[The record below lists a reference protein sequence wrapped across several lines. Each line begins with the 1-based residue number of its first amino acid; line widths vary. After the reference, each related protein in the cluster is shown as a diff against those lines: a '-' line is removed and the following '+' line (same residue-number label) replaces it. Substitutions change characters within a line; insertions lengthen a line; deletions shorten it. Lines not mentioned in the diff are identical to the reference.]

1 MCVCGFPALYTE
13 AVKARPR
20 KARGP
25 VAPGLPRR
33 GGLQAAGSEAQGPR
47 GSQEQSAVLP
57 WPACCLRLLAC
68 VCVGGVVRRPS
79 GPVLPPGGPQ
89 PLGHVCLLT
98 IRRSLSTDCPRCRVC
113 PVGACWVPP
122 VKLFLRDMLPPKSL
136 SATKPKKSWA
146 LNLYELDS
154 DLSEPDSVPGEGA
167 TDSEFFHQRF
177 RNFLYVDFIGPR
189 KTLLKLRNLCLDWL
203 QPETR
208 TKEEI
213 IEILVLEQYL
223 AILPERIKPWVCAQ
237 KPETCEKLVALLEQY
252 EEMYEPEDDN
262 SSDTH
267 SEGGM
272 SRRAAESP
280 PPRPALPC
288 CSDRDRDRDWDQDW
302 ERDRERGRARE
313 RERRRGRS
321 RDMESRDRWPSVRS
335 PRSRFHQRDL
345 ALPLA
350 ERAKE
355 REHRRRDSLLDL
367 DARSEEA
374 VLYQD
379 MVALTEDR
387 KPQNPIQDN
396 MENYRKLLSLGV
408 QLAEDDG
415 NSHMTQGHSA
425 RSKRSA
431 YPSTSRGLK
440 TAPETKKSAHRR
452 GICEAE
458 SSHGVIMEKFIK
470 DVARSSRSGRVR
482 EPSER
487 PHRLSRRAGGDWKE
501 ASFSRREAG
510 ASERGPEGGAFGGG
524 GFSCSSDPVS
534 KKRALERKRR
544 YHFDVEGQGPVH
556 DPRGGARKRPFESGG
571 EARRG
576 AKAAGA
582 SSLSAPPVA
591 LSQPLDVAAMPYVC
605 DECGR
610 SFAVI
615 SEFVEH
621 QIVHTRESLYE
632 YGESFIHGAA
642 VSEAQGRPAGARRPE
657 GAQAAGNS
665 AGPAEHRRGQAREH
679 VGGSGDEEQ
688 DEPFLPSPTFSELQK
703 MYGKDKFYEC
713 KVCKETFLH
722 SSALVEHQKVH
733 NHEDREK
740 ERSTGAVRRTPM
752 LGELQRAC
760 GKEKRYE
767 CKVCGEAFH
776 HSAALREHQK
786 IHGRGSSADGRAR
799 AFEEAF
805 APGPSLKRRQKTY
818 SREKLCDF
826 REGGDAFGRS
836 SDFMEHQR
844 IHSRKS
850 YFDSRGYEKP
860 LLHSMPMP
868 SSQKSHTITRPPEDE
883 DEEKAFT
890 ASSNPEDGQE
900 ARAYERSTY
909 ERAIFHSLAAFRP
922 PRSLREDGEPS
933 TYLSGLRDPPQ
944 KPPAW
949 ESPYAGGRHSFFRSS
964 VFYRASRPA
973 PLDHLAGEGPSGW
986 KRDGEASSPSSDG
999 HQHQKARAK
1008 KKNIERKNYDASM
1021 IPTLRFGEP
1030 QTFRPR
1036 ERFYEC
1042 PECGEFFVHSSEL
1055 AEHQKIHNRKKL
1067 SGSKSYLRSAL
1078 RSLSSTDPQT
1088 SYQGQS
1094 VQIGYAQEA
1103 AQTSYAELAAQTSYA
1118 ELAAQTSYAEEP
1130 AQTSYTEA
1138 PAEGSYTEEPAQ
1150 TSCIEEPAQTSC
1162 IEEPAQTSYTDPA
1175 AETSYSEEPAQTNY
1189 TEAPAETSY
1198 TEEPVQTSC
1207 IEEPAQTSN
1216 TDPAAETS
1224 YTEEPAQTNYTEG
1237 PAEAS
1242 CIEEPSQTNYTEG
1255 PAEASCIEEPSQ
1267 TNYTEGPAEA
1277 SCIQEPA
1284 QTSCIQEPA
1293 QTSCI
1298 QEPAQTSCTQ
1308 EPAQTSCIQEPAQ
1321 TNYTDPAADTS
1332 YTEEPAQTNY
1342 TEESAEASYTE
1353 EPAQTSCIE
1362 EAAQTSYSDPAAD
1375 TSYTEEPAQTNYTK
1389 EPAEASYTEAPA
1401 QTSCIEEPAQ
1411 TNYTEES
1418 AEASYTEEPAQT
1430 SCIEKPAQTSYTD
1443 PAAETNYTKE
1453 PAQTNYTEE
1462 SAEASD
1468 TEEPAQTSCIEEPA
1482 QTSYTDPAAETS
1494 YTEEPA
1500 ETSYT
1505 EEPAETSYTEEP
1517 AQASYTEEPAQASY
1531 TEEPAQASYTEEPAQ
1546 TSCSEEP
1553 AQTSC
1558 SEEPAQTSYAEEP
1571 AQTGCSEEPAQTS
1584 YSEEPAQT
1592 SYAEEPAEASYAKK
1606 PAQTRYD
1613 EEPSQTSYSEEPAQ
1627 TSYAEEPAQTS
1638 YAKEPAQTSYAEKPA
1653 QTRYDEEPS
1662 QTSYSEEPAQTSYAE
1677 EPAQT
1682 SYAEEPAQIRY
1693 LEEPAQTRYAEE
1705 PDQTSYAE
1713 EPDQTSY
1720 VEEPDQTSY
1729 VEEPDQTSYSEEP
1742 DQTSYTEEPDQTSY
1756 SEEPAQTTYA
1766 EEPAQT
1772 SYSEEPAQTSY
1783 SEEPAQTTYAEEPAQ
1798 TTYAEEPAQTRYAEE
1813 PAQTTYAEEPAQTR
1827 YAEEPAQTTYAEEP
1841 AQTRYAEEP
1850 PAETSYAEL
1859 VAQISYAELA
1869 APTSYAELAAETSY
1883 FEPPTQTSYTEP
1895 AETNYAEP
1903 AAQVS
1908 FDEPPAEASYAD
1920 LAAEISYAELA
1931 AETSYADLA
1940 AHISYDEPPA
1950 ETSYAEL
1957 AAQISYSEP
1966 AVQTSYA
1973 ELAAETS
1980 YSEPLA
1986 QTSYAELTSETSYC
2000 EQPVLNEC
2008 KECGECFATVE
2019 DLGSHQKIYAREKFH
2034 DGKLFGEPVMQDL
2047 GLDGSPEE
2055 ELEEQEEP
2063 EEPEDSIYGCKDCG
2077 LGFADRADLRDHQ
2090 KVHGRRCLVDC
2101 REYTHPA
2108 VHMPPVSEYQKG
2120 CRGEQLY
2127 ECPACGESFV
2137 HSSFLFEHQKVHEQ
2151 DQFYGHRRYE
2161 PFTQPLIASPRRPQA
2176 PPKSAPA
2183 GVGPQCQVCG
2193 QEFIHASGLSEH
2205 ARGHAGE
2212 GLPDQGQGG
2221 TGAAGPGP
2229 APTEPQQDPGEEP
2242 RYECETCGESF
2253 PSQADLQEH
2262 MRVHE
2267 KGEPY
2272 DYGAAFV
2279 HTSFLTEPP
2288 KRDWPFYECKDCG
2301 KSFIHSTILTKHQK
2315 LHLQEGGAAA
2325 AAQEAEARVLVP
2337 REVLRI
2343 RGSNVEAAEPEV
2355 EAAEPEVEAAEPEV
2369 EAAEPLGEA
2378 EGPEW
2383 EAAEPSG
2390 EAEQPHAEAEQ
2401 PDMDADEPDGAGIE
2415 DPEERAEEPEGDD
2428 DEPDGAGI
2436 EDPEEEGEEQE
2447 IQVEEPYYDC
2457 GECGETFPSGA
2468 AYAEHLTAH
2477 ASLVILEPAGL
2488 YGEGAGD
2495 PEGGQPDAELFKCDV
2510 CGQLFSDLLSLARHQ
2525 NSHTG

>member
-1 MCVCGFPALYTE
+1 
-13 AVKARPR
+13 
-20 KARGP
+20 
-25 VAPGLPRR
+25 
-33 GGLQAAGSEAQGPR
+33 
-47 GSQEQSAVLP
+47 
-57 WPACCLRLLAC
+57 
-68 VCVGGVVRRPS
+68 
-79 GPVLPPGGPQ
+79 
-89 PLGHVCLLT
+89 
-98 IRRSLSTDCPRCRVC
+98 
-113 PVGACWVPP
+113 
-122 VKLFLRDMLPPKSL
+122 MLPPKSL

-237 KPETCEKLVALLEQY
+237 KPETCEKLVTLLEQY

-335 PRSRFHQRDL
+335 PRSSMCPRNPPTRLPANRATFVHAASPFPGFHQRDL

-396 MENYRKLLSLGV
+396 MENYRKLLSLG
-408 QLAEDDG
+408 
-415 NSHMTQGHSA
+415 
-425 RSKRSA
+425 
-431 YPSTSRGLK
+431 LK
-440 TAPETKKSAHRR
+440 APETKKSAHRR

-657 GAQAAGNS
+657 GAQAAGNG
-665 AGPAEHRRGQAREH
+665 AGPAEHQRGQAREP

-722 SSALVEHQKVH
+722 SSALVEHQKIH

-767 CKVCGEAFH
+767 CKVCGETFH

-786 IHGRGSSADGRAR
+786 THGRGSPADSRAR

-818 SREKLCDF
+818 SREKLYDF

-836 SDFMEHQR
+836 SDFMEHQK

-933 TYLSGLRDPPQ
+933 TYFSGLRDPPQ

-1042 PECGEFFVHSSEL
+1042 PECGEFFVRSSEL

-1088 SYQGQS
+1088 SYQSQS

-1150 TSCIEEPAQTSC
+1150 TSYTEAPAEGSYTEEPAQTSC
-1162 IEEPAQTSYTDPA
+1162 IEEPAQTSCIEPAQTSYTDPA
-1175 AETSYSEEPAQTNY
+1175 AETSFSEEPAQTNY

-1207 IEEPAQTSN
+1207 IEEPAQTSY

-1224 YTEEPAQTNYTEG
+1224 YAEEPAQTNYTEG

-1277 SCIQEPA
+1277 SCIE
-1284 QTSCIQEPA
+1284 EPA

-1308 EPAQTSCIQEPAQ
+1308 EPAQTSCTQEPAQTSCTQEPAQTSCTQEPAQ

-1332 YTEEPAQTNY
+1332 HTEEPAQTNY

-1362 EAAQTSYSDPAAD
+1362 EAAQTRYSDPAAD

-1430 SCIEKPAQTSYTD
+1430 GCIEKPAQTSYTD
-1443 PAAETNYTKE
+1443 PAAETSYTKE
-1453 PAQTNYTEE
+1453 PAQTNYTED

-1468 TEEPAQTSCIEEPA
+1468 TEEPAQTSCLEEPA

-1505 EEPAETSYTEEP
+1505 EEPAETSNTEEPAETSNTEEPAEASYTEEP
-1517 AQASYTEEPAQASY
+1517 AEASYTEEPAQASY
-1531 TEEPAQASYTEEPAQ
+1531 SEEPAQASYTEEPAQ

-1553 AQTSC
+1553 AQTS
-1558 SEEPAQTSYAEEP
+1558 YAEEP
-1571 AQTGCSEEPAQTS
+1571 AQTSC
-1584 YSEEPAQT
+1584 SEEPAQT
-1592 SYAEEPAEASYAKK
+1592 SYAEEPAEASYAEK

-1613 EEPSQTSYSEEPAQ
+1613 EEPSQTSYS
-1627 TSYAEEPAQTS
+1627 EEPAQTS

-1682 SYAEEPAQIRY
+1682 SYAEEPAQ
-1693 LEEPAQTRYAEE
+1693 
-1705 PDQTSYAE
+1705 
-1713 EPDQTSY
+1713 
-1720 VEEPDQTSY
+1720 
-1729 VEEPDQTSYSEEP
+1729 
-1742 DQTSYTEEPDQTSY
+1742 
-1756 SEEPAQTTYA
+1756 
-1766 EEPAQT
+1766 
-1772 SYSEEPAQTSY
+1772 
-1783 SEEPAQTTYAEEPAQ
+1783 
-1798 TTYAEEPAQTRYAEE
+1798 TRYAEE
-1813 PAQTTYAEEPAQTR
+1813 PAQTR
-1827 YAEEPAQTTYAEEP
+1827 
-1841 AQTRYAEEP
+1841 
-1850 PAETSYAEL
+1850 
-1859 VAQISYAELA
+1859 
-1869 APTSYAELAAETSY
+1869 
-1883 FEPPTQTSYTEP
+1883 
-1895 AETNYAEP
+1895 
-1903 AAQVS
+1903 
-1908 FDEPPAEASYAD
+1908 
-1920 LAAEISYAELA
+1920 
-1931 AETSYADLA
+1931 
-1940 AHISYDEPPA
+1940 
-1950 ETSYAEL
+1950 
-1957 AAQISYSEP
+1957 
-1966 AVQTSYA
+1966 
-1973 ELAAETS
+1973 
-1980 YSEPLA
+1980 
-1986 QTSYAELTSETSYC
+1986 
-2000 EQPVLNEC
+2000 
-2008 KECGECFATVE
+2008 
-2019 DLGSHQKIYAREKFH
+2019 HQKIYAREKFH

-2090 KVHGRRCLVDC
+2090 KVHGRRCLVDS

-2120 CRGEQLY
+2120 CLGEQLY

-2183 GVGPQCQVCG
+2183 GMGPQCQVCG

-2279 HTSFLTEPP
+2279 HTSFLAEPP

-2325 AAQEAEARVLVP
+2325 AAQEAEAHVLVP
-2337 REVLRI
+2337 REVLRL

-2428 DEPDGAGI
+2428 DDDDPDGAGI

-2488 YGEGAGD
+2488 YGEGAGN

>member
-1 MCVCGFPALYTE
+1 
-13 AVKARPR
+13 
-20 KARGP
+20 
-25 VAPGLPRR
+25 
-33 GGLQAAGSEAQGPR
+33 
-47 GSQEQSAVLP
+47 
-57 WPACCLRLLAC
+57 
-68 VCVGGVVRRPS
+68 
-79 GPVLPPGGPQ
+79 
-89 PLGHVCLLT
+89 
-98 IRRSLSTDCPRCRVC
+98 
-113 PVGACWVPP
+113 
-122 VKLFLRDMLPPKSL
+122 MLPPKSL
-136 SATKPKKSWA
+136 SATKPKKWA
-146 LNLYELDS
+146 PNLYELDS
-154 DLSEPDSVPGEGA
+154 DLSEPDAVPGEGA

-177 RNFLYVDFIGPR
+177 RNFLYVEFIGPR

-203 QPETR
+203 QPEIR

-213 IEILVLEQYL
+213 IEVLVLEQYL
-223 AILPERIKPWVCAQ
+223 SILPERIKPWVYAR
-237 KPETCEKLVALLEQY
+237 KPETCEKLVALLEDY
-252 EEMYEPEDDN
+252 EAMYEPEDDN

-288 CSDRDRDRDWDQDW
+288 CS
-302 ERDRERGRARE
+302 E

-415 NSHMTQGHSA
+415 HSHMTQGHSA

-470 DVARSSRSGRVR
+470 DVARSSRSGRAR
-482 EPSER
+482 ESSER

-524 GFSCSSDPVS
+524 GFSCGSDLVS

-544 YHFDVEGQGPVH
+544 YHFDAEGQGPVH
-556 DPRGGARKRPFESGG
+556 DPRGGARKRPFECGG
-571 EARRG
+571 EARRA

-582 SSLSAPPVA
+582 SSLSAPPA
-591 LSQPLDVAAMPYVC
+591 APSQPLDFGAMPYVC

-632 YGESFIHGAA
+632 YGESFIHSAA
-642 VSEAQGRPAGARRPE
+642 VSEAQSRPEGARRSE
-657 GAQAAGNS
+657 GAQAAGL
-665 AGPAEHRRGQAREH
+665 AEHRGGQAQEH
-679 VGGSGDEEQ
+679 LRGSGDEEQ

-722 SSALVEHQKVH
+722 SSALIEHQKIH
-733 NHEDREK
+733 SHEDREK

-767 CKVCGEAFH
+767 CKVCGETFH

-786 IHGRGSSADGRAR
+786 THGRGSPSEGRAR
-799 AFEEAF
+799 AFEETF
-805 APGPSLKRRQKTY
+805 IPGQSLKRRQKTY
-818 SREKLCDF
+818 SKEKLYDF

-836 SDFMEHQR
+836 SDFMEHQK

-860 LLHSMPMP
+860 LLHSMSMP
-868 SSQKSHTITRPPEDE
+868 GSQKSHTITRPPEDE

-890 ASSNPEDGQE
+890 ASSSPEDGQE
-900 ARAYERSTY
+900 ARGYERSAY
-909 ERAIFHSLAAFRP
+909 ERAILHSLAAFRP
-922 PRSLREDGEPS
+922 PRGLREDGEPS

-944 KPPAW
+944 KTPAW

-986 KRDGEASSPSSDG
+986 QRDGEASGPSSDG
-999 HQHQKARAK
+999 RQHQKARAK

-1021 IPTLRFGEP
+1021 MHSLHFGES

-1042 PECGEFFVHSSEL
+1042 LECGEFFVRSSEL

-1067 SGSKSYLRSAL
+1067 SGSKNYLRSVL

-1094 VQIGYAQEA
+1094 VQMSYPQE
-1103 AQTSYAELAAQTSYA
+1103 AAQTSYA

-1130 AQTSYTEA
+1130 AQTSYAVEPAQTSYAEEPAQTSYTEA
-1138 PAEGSYTEEPAQ
+1138 PAEASYTEEPAQ
-1150 TSCIEEPAQTSC
+1150 TSCIEEPAQTSYTNPAAETSYA
-1162 IEEPAQTSYTDPA
+1162 EEPAQTSYT
-1175 AETSYSEEPAQTNY
+1175 
-1189 TEAPAETSY
+1189 EAP
-1198 TEEPVQTSC
+1198 
-1207 IEEPAQTSN
+1207 
-1216 TDPAAETS
+1216 
-1224 YTEEPAQTNYTEG
+1224 
-1237 PAEAS
+1237 
-1242 CIEEPSQTNYTEG
+1242 
-1255 PAEASCIEEPSQ
+1255 
-1267 TNYTEGPAEA
+1267 
-1277 SCIQEPA
+1277 
-1284 QTSCIQEPA
+1284 
-1293 QTSCI
+1293 
-1298 QEPAQTSCTQ
+1298 
-1308 EPAQTSCIQEPAQ
+1308 
-1321 TNYTDPAADTS
+1321 
-1332 YTEEPAQTNY
+1332 
-1342 TEESAEASYTE
+1342 AEASYTE

-1362 EAAQTSYSDPAAD
+1362 EPAQTSYTNPAAE
-1375 TSYTEEPAQTNYTK
+1375 TSYTEEPAQT
-1389 EPAEASYTEAPA
+1389 SYTEAPA
-1401 QTSCIEEPAQ
+1401 EASGIEEPAQ

-1418 AEASYTEEPAQT
+1418 AEVSYTEEP
-1430 SCIEKPAQTSYTD
+1430 S
-1443 PAAETNYTKE
+1443 
-1453 PAQTNYTEE
+1453 
-1462 SAEASD
+1462 
-1468 TEEPAQTSCIEEPA
+1468 QTSCIEEPA

-1500 ETSYT
+1500 QTSYT
-1505 EEPAETSYTEEP
+1505 QEPAQTSCTEEP
-1517 AQASYTEEPAQASY
+1517 AQTSCTEEPAQTSY
-1531 TEEPAQASYTEEPAQ
+1531 TQEPAQTSYTKEPAEASYTEEPAQ
-1546 TSCSEEP
+1546 TSCIEEPAQTNYTKESAKASYTEEPAQTSYTDPAAETSYTEEPAQTNYTVESAEASYTEEPSQTSCIEEPAQTSYTDSAADTSCTEEP

-1558 SEEPAQTSYAEEP
+1558 TEEPAQTSYTQEPAQTSCTEEPAQTSCTEEPAQTSYTQEPAQTSCTEEPAQTSYTQEPAQTSCTEEPAQTSYTEEPAQTSYTEEPAQTSYTQEPAQTSCTEEPAQTSYTEEPAQTSYTEEPAQTSYTQEPAQTSYTEEPAQTSYTEEPAQTSYA
-1571 AQTGCSEEPAQTS
+1571 Q
-1584 YSEEPAQT
+1584 EPAQT
-1592 SYAEEPAEASYAKK
+1592 SYA
-1606 PAQTRYD
+1606 
-1613 EEPSQTSYSEEPAQ
+1613 
-1627 TSYAEEPAQTS
+1627 
-1638 YAKEPAQTSYAEKPA
+1638 
-1653 QTRYDEEPS
+1653 
-1662 QTSYSEEPAQTSYAE
+1662 EEPAQTSYAE

-1682 SYAEEPAQIRY
+1682 SYAEEPAQTSY
-1693 LEEPAQTRYAEE
+1693 TQEPAQTNYTEE
-1705 PDQTSYAE
+1705 PAEASYTEEPAQTSYAE
-1713 EPDQTSY
+1713 EPAQTSY
-1720 VEEPDQTSY
+1720 PEEPAQTSY
-1729 VEEPDQTSYSEEP
+1729 AEEPAQTSYAEEP
-1742 DQTSYTEEPDQTSY
+1742 AQTSYPEEPAQTSYTEEPAQTSY
-1756 SEEPAQTTYA
+1756 AKEPAQTSYPEEPAQTSYAEEPAQTSYAEEPAQTSYA

-1772 SYSEEPAQTSY
+1772 SYSEEPAQT
-1783 SEEPAQTTYAEEPAQ
+1783 
-1798 TTYAEEPAQTRYAEE
+1798 RYTGNELRSDMRKNQLR
-1813 PAQTTYAEEPAQTR
+1813 PDMPRNQLRPVMPRNQLR
-1827 YAEEPAQTTYAEEP
+1827 PDMPRNQP
-1841 AQTRYAEEP
+1841 RPVILRNQLRPDMPRNQPRPVILRNQLRPDMLGNQLRPDMPGNQLRPDMLREP

-1859 VAQISYAELA
+1859 VAQISYAELVT
-1869 APTSYAELAAETSY
+1869 PTSYAELAAETGY
-1883 FEPPTQTSYTEP
+1883 FEPPAQTSYTEP
-1895 AETNYAEP
+1895 AETNYADP

-1940 AHISYDEPPA
+1940 AQISYDEPPA

-1966 AVQTSYA
+1966 ADQTSYA
-1973 ELAAETS
+1973 ELAAQTS

-2019 DLGSHQKIYAREKFH
+2019 DLGRHQKIYAREKFH

-2090 KVHGRRCLVDC
+2090 KVHGREYLVDS

-2108 VHMPPVSEYQKG
+2108 VHMPPVSEYQKD
-2120 CRGEQLY
+2120 CLGEQLY

-2161 PFTQPLIASPRRPQA
+2161 PFMQPLIVSPRRPQA
-2176 PPKSAPA
+2176 PQKSAPA

-2193 QEFIHASGLSEH
+2193 QDFIHASVLSEH

-2221 TGAAGPGP
+2221 AGAAGPGP
-2229 APTEPQQDPGEEP
+2229 APTEPQQDPGEEQ

-2315 LHLQEGGAAA
+2315 LHLQEEGAAA
-2325 AAQEAEARVLVP
+2325 AAAATAQEAEANVLVP

-2343 RGSNVEAAEPEV
+2343 QGSNVEAAEPEV

-2488 YGEGAGD
+2488 YGEGAGG
-2495 PEGGQPDAELFKCDV
+2495 PEGGRPDDELFKCDV
-2510 CGQLFSDLLSLARHQ
+2510 CGQLFSDRLSLARHQ
-2525 NSHTG
+2525 NTHTG

>member
-1 MCVCGFPALYTE
+1 MWFCPSLE
-13 AVKARPR
+13 VK
-20 KARGP
+20 
-25 VAPGLPRR
+25 
-33 GGLQAAGSEAQGPR
+33 SEVQN
-47 GSQEQSAVLP
+47 
-57 WPACCLRLLAC
+57 C
-68 VCVGGVVRRPS
+68 
-79 GPVLPPGGPQ
+79 
-89 PLGHVCLLT
+89 
-98 IRRSLSTDCPRCRVC
+98 
-113 PVGACWVPP
+113 
-122 VKLFLRDMLPPKSL
+122 
-136 SATKPKKSWA
+136 
-146 LNLYELDS
+146 
-154 DLSEPDSVPGEGA
+154 
-167 TDSEFFHQRF
+167 QRF

-203 QPETR
+203 QPEIR

-213 IEILVLEQYL
+213 IEVLVLEQYL
-223 AILPERIKPWVCAQ
+223 TILPEKIKPWVYAR
-237 KPETCEKLVALLEQY
+237 KPETCEKLVALLEDY

-302 ERDRERGRARE
+302 ERERERGRARE

-321 RDMESRDRWPSVRS
+321 RDVESRDRWPSVRS

-355 REHRRRDSLLDL
+355 RDHRRRDSLLDL

-415 NSHMTQGHSA
+415 HSHMTQGHSA

-440 TAPETKKSAHRR
+440 AAPETKKSAHRR

-470 DVARSSRSGRVR
+470 DVARSSRSGRAR
-482 EPSER
+482 ESSER

-524 GFSCSSDPVS
+524 GFSCGSDLVS

-544 YHFDVEGQGPVH
+544 YHFDAEGQGPVH
-556 DPRGGARKRPFESGG
+556 DPRGGARKRPFECGG
-571 EARRG
+571 EARRA

-582 SSLSAPPVA
+582 SSLSTPPVA
-591 LSQPLDVAAMPYVC
+591 LSQPLDFGAMPYVC

-632 YGESFIHGAA
+632 YGESFIHSAA
-642 VSEAQGRPAGARRPE
+642 VSEAQSRPEGARRSE
-657 GAQAAGNS
+657 GAQAAGL
-665 AGPAEHRRGQAREH
+665 AEHRGAQAQEH
-679 VGGSGDEEQ
+679 LGGSGDEEQ

-722 SSALVEHQKVH
+722 SSALIEHQKIH
-733 NHEDREK
+733 SREDREK

-767 CKVCGEAFH
+767 CKVCGETFH

-786 IHGRGSSADGRAR
+786 THGRGSPSDGRAR
-799 AFEEAF
+799 AFEETF
-805 APGPSLKRRQKTY
+805 IPGQSLKRRQKTY
-818 SREKLCDF
+818 SKEKLYDF

-836 SDFMEHQR
+836 SDFMEHQK

-860 LLHSMPMP
+860 LLHSMSMP
-868 SSQKSHTITRPPEDE
+868 SSQKSHTITRPPEEE

-890 ASSNPEDGQE
+890 ASSSPEDGQE
-900 ARAYERSTY
+900 ARAYERSAY
-909 ERAIFHSLAAFRP
+909 ERAILHSLAAFRP

-944 KPPAW
+944 KTPAW

-986 KRDGEASSPSSDG
+986 QRDGEASGPSSDG
-999 HQHQKARAK
+999 RQHQKARAK

-1021 IPTLRFGEP
+1021 MHSLHFGEP

-1042 PECGEFFVHSSEL
+1042 LECGEFFVRSSEL

-1067 SGSKSYLRSAL
+1067 SGSKNYLRSVL

-1094 VQIGYAQEA
+1094 VQMSYPQEA

-1118 ELAAQTSYAEEP
+1118 ELAAQTSYVEEPAQTSYTEEPAQTSYAEEP

-1138 PAEGSYTEEPAQ
+1138 PAEASCTEEPAQTSCIEEPAQTSYTNPAAETSYTEEPAQ
-1150 TSCIEEPAQTSC
+1150 TSYTEAPAEASYTEEPVQTSCIEEPAQTSYTDPAAETSYTEEPDQTNYTEEPAEASCIEEPAQTSC

-1175 AETSYSEEPAQTNY
+1175 AET
-1189 TEAPAETSY
+1189 
-1198 TEEPVQTSC
+1198 
-1207 IEEPAQTSN
+1207 I
-1216 TDPAAETS
+1216 
-1224 YTEEPAQTNYTEG
+1224 
-1237 PAEAS
+1237 
-1242 CIEEPSQTNYTEG
+1242 
-1255 PAEASCIEEPSQ
+1255 
-1267 TNYTEGPAEA
+1267 
-1277 SCIQEPA
+1277 
-1284 QTSCIQEPA
+1284 
-1293 QTSCI
+1293 
-1298 QEPAQTSCTQ
+1298 
-1308 EPAQTSCIQEPAQ
+1308 
-1321 TNYTDPAADTS
+1321 

-1353 EPAQTSCIE
+1353 APSQTSCIE
-1362 EAAQTSYSDPAAD
+1362 EPAQTSYTEPAAETIYTEEPAQTNYTEESAEATYTEAPSQTSCIEEPAQTSYTEPAAE

-1389 EPAEASYTEAPA
+1389 EPAEASYTEEPA

-1411 TNYTEES
+1411 TNYTKES
-1418 AEASYTEEPAQT
+1418 AKASF
-1430 SCIEKPAQTSYTD
+1430 
-1443 PAAETNYTKE
+1443 
-1453 PAQTNYTEE
+1453 
-1462 SAEASD
+1462 

-1494 YTEEPA
+1494 YTA
-1500 ETSYT
+1500 ES
-1505 EEPAETSYTEEP
+1505 AE
-1517 AQASYTEEPAQASY
+1517 
-1531 TEEPAQASYTEEPAQ
+1531 ASYTEEPAQ
-1546 TSCSEEP
+1546 TSYTDSAADTSYTEEP

-1558 SEEPAQTSYAEEP
+1558 TEEPAQTSYTEEP
-1571 AQTGCSEEPAQTS
+1571 AQTSYTEEPAQTSYTDSAADTSYTEEPAQTSHTEEPAQTSRTEEPAQTSCTEEPAQTSCTEEPAQTSYTQEPAQTIYTQEPAQTNYTEEPAEASYTEEPTQTSYAEEPAQTS

-1592 SYAEEPAEASYAKK
+1592 SYAEEPA
-1606 PAQTRYD
+1606 
-1613 EEPSQTSYSEEPAQ
+1613 QTSY
-1627 TSYAEEPAQTS
+1627 T
-1638 YAKEPAQTSYAEKPA
+1638 
-1653 QTRYDEEPS
+1653 
-1662 QTSYSEEPAQTSYAE
+1662 EEPAQTSYAE

-1682 SYAEEPAQIRY
+1682 SYAEEPAQTSY
-1693 LEEPAQTRYAEE
+1693 PEEPAQT
-1705 PDQTSYAE
+1705 S
-1713 EPDQTSY
+1713 
-1720 VEEPDQTSY
+1720 
-1729 VEEPDQTSYSEEP
+1729 
-1742 DQTSYTEEPDQTSY
+1742 
-1756 SEEPAQTTYA
+1756 YA

-1783 SEEPAQTTYAEEPAQ
+1783 AEESAQTRYTGEPAQIRYVEEPAQTS
-1798 TTYAEEPAQTRYAEE
+1798 YAEEPAQTRYAEE
-1813 PAQTTYAEEPAQTR
+1813 PAQTSYSEEPAQTG
-1827 YAEEPAQTTYAEEP
+1827 YAGEP

-1859 VAQISYAELA
+1859 VAQISYAELV

-1883 FEPPTQTSYTEP
+1883 FEPPAQTSYTEP
-1895 AETNYAEP
+1895 AETNYADP

-1940 AHISYDEPPA
+1940 AQISYDEPPA

-1966 AVQTSYA
+1966 ADQTSYA
-1973 ELAAETS
+1973 ELAAQTS

-2019 DLGSHQKIYAREKFH
+2019 DLGRHQKIYAREKFH

-2055 ELEEQEEP
+2055 EPEEQEEP

-2090 KVHGRRCLVDC
+2090 KVHGREYLVDS

-2108 VHMPPVSEYQKG
+2108 VHMPPVSEYQKD
-2120 CRGEQLY
+2120 CLGEQLY

-2161 PFTQPLIASPRRPQA
+2161 PFMQPLIVSPRRPQA
-2176 PPKSAPA
+2176 PQKSAPA

-2193 QEFIHASGLSEH
+2193 QDFIHASVLSEH

-2212 GLPDQGQGG
+2212 GLPDQGQAGA
-2221 TGAAGPGP
+2221 GAAGPGP
-2229 APTEPQQDPGEEP
+2229 APTEPQQDPGEEQ

-2315 LHLQEGGAAA
+2315 LHLQEEGAAA
-2325 AAQEAEARVLVP
+2325 AAAATAQEAEANVLVP

-2343 RGSNVEAAEPEV
+2343 QGSNVEAAEPEV

-2488 YGEGAGD
+2488 YGEGAGG
-2495 PEGGQPDAELFKCDV
+2495 PEGGRPDDELFKCDV
-2510 CGQLFSDLLSLARHQ
+2510 CGQLFSDRLSLARHQ
-2525 NSHTG
+2525 NTHTG

>member
-1 MCVCGFPALYTE
+1 
-13 AVKARPR
+13 
-20 KARGP
+20 
-25 VAPGLPRR
+25 
-33 GGLQAAGSEAQGPR
+33 
-47 GSQEQSAVLP
+47 
-57 WPACCLRLLAC
+57 
-68 VCVGGVVRRPS
+68 
-79 GPVLPPGGPQ
+79 
-89 PLGHVCLLT
+89 
-98 IRRSLSTDCPRCRVC
+98 
-113 PVGACWVPP
+113 
-122 VKLFLRDMLPPKSL
+122 MLPPKSL
-136 SATKPKKSWA
+136 SATKPKKWA
-146 LNLYELDS
+146 PNLYELDS
-154 DLSEPDSVPGEGA
+154 DLSEPDAVPGEGA

-177 RNFLYVDFIGPR
+177 RNFLYVEFIGPR

-203 QPETR
+203 QPEIR

-213 IEILVLEQYL
+213 IEVLVLEQYL
-223 AILPERIKPWVCAQ
+223 SILPERIKRWVYAR
-237 KPETCEKLVALLEQY
+237 KPETCEKLVALLEDY
-252 EEMYEPEDDN
+252 EAMYEPEDDN

-288 CSDRDRDRDWDQDW
+288 CSDRERDRDWDQDW

-345 ALPLA
+345 TLPLA

-379 MVALTEDR
+379 MVALTEDH

-415 NSHMTQGHSA
+415 HSHMTQGHSA

-470 DVARSSRSGRVR
+470 DVARSSRSGRAR
-482 EPSER
+482 ESSER
-487 PHRLSRRAGGDWKE
+487 PHRLSRRASGDWKE

-524 GFSCSSDPVS
+524 GFSCGSDLVS

-544 YHFDVEGQGPVH
+544 YHFDAEGQGPVH
-556 DPRGGARKRPFESGG
+556 DPRGGARKRPFECGG
-571 EARRG
+571 EARRA

-591 LSQPLDVAAMPYVC
+591 PSQPLDFGAMPYVC

-632 YGESFIHGAA
+632 YGESFIHSAA
-642 VSEAQGRPAGARRPE
+642 VSEAQSRPEGARRSE
-657 GAQAAGNS
+657 GAQAAGL
-665 AGPAEHRRGQAREH
+665 AEHRGGQAQEH
-679 VGGSGDEEQ
+679 LRGSGDEEQ

-722 SSALVEHQKVH
+722 SSALIEHQKIH
-733 NHEDREK
+733 SHEDREK

-767 CKVCGEAFH
+767 CKVCGETFH

-786 IHGRGSSADGRAR
+786 THGRGSPSEGRAR
-799 AFEEAF
+799 AFEETF
-805 APGPSLKRRQKTY
+805 IPGQSLKRRQKTY
-818 SREKLCDF
+818 SKEKLYDF

-836 SDFMEHQR
+836 SDFMEHQK

-860 LLHSMPMP
+860 LLHSMSMP
-868 SSQKSHTITRPPEDE
+868 GSQKSHTITRPPEDE

-890 ASSNPEDGQE
+890 ASSSPEDGQE
-900 ARAYERSTY
+900 ARGYERSAY
-909 ERAIFHSLAAFRP
+909 ERAILHSLAAFRP
-922 PRSLREDGEPS
+922 PRGLREDGEPS
-933 TYLSGLRDPPQ
+933 TYLSGPRDPPQ
-944 KPPAW
+944 KTPAW

-986 KRDGEASSPSSDG
+986 QRDGEASGPSSDG
-999 HQHQKARAK
+999 RQHQKARAK

-1021 IPTLRFGEP
+1021 MHSLHFGES

-1042 PECGEFFVHSSEL
+1042 LECGEFFVRSSEL

-1067 SGSKSYLRSAL
+1067 SGSKNYLRSVL

-1094 VQIGYAQEA
+1094 VQMSYPQEA

-1130 AQTSYTEA
+1130 AQTSYAVEPAQTSYAEEPAQTSYTEA
-1138 PAEGSYTEEPAQ
+1138 PAEASYTEEPAQTSCIEEPAQTSYTNPAAETSYTEEPAQTSYTEAPAEASYTEEPVQTSCIEEPAQTSYTDPAAETSYTEEPAQTNYTEEPAEASGIEEPAQTSCIEEPAQ

-1175 AETSYSEEPAQTNY
+1175 AETSY
-1189 TEAPAETSY
+1189 
-1198 TEEPVQTSC
+1198 
-1207 IEEPAQTSN
+1207 
-1216 TDPAAETS
+1216 
-1224 YTEEPAQTNYTEG
+1224 
-1237 PAEAS
+1237 
-1242 CIEEPSQTNYTEG
+1242 
-1255 PAEASCIEEPSQ
+1255 
-1267 TNYTEGPAEA
+1267 
-1277 SCIQEPA
+1277 
-1284 QTSCIQEPA
+1284 
-1293 QTSCI
+1293 
-1298 QEPAQTSCTQ
+1298 
-1308 EPAQTSCIQEPAQ
+1308 
-1321 TNYTDPAADTS
+1321 
-1332 YTEEPAQTNY
+1332 TEEPAQTNY

-1353 EPAQTSCIE
+1353 EPSQTSCIE
-1362 EAAQTSYSDPAAD
+1362 EPAQTSYTDPAAE
-1375 TSYTEEPAQTNYTK
+1375 TSYTEEPAQTSYTK
-1389 EPAEASYTEAPA
+1389 EPAEASYTEEPA

-1411 TNYTEES
+1411 TNYTKES
-1418 AEASYTEEPAQT
+1418 AKASY
-1430 SCIEKPAQTSYTD
+1430 
-1443 PAAETNYTKE
+1443 
-1453 PAQTNYTEE
+1453 
-1462 SAEASD
+1462 

-1500 ETSYT
+1500 QTNYT
-1505 EEPAETSYTEEP
+1505 VESAE
-1517 AQASYTEEPAQASY
+1517 ASYTEEPSQTSCI
-1531 TEEPAQASYTEEPAQ
+1531 EEPAQTSYTDSAADTSYTEEPAQ
-1546 TSCSEEP
+1546 TSCTEEP
-1553 AQTSC
+1553 AQTSYTEEPAQT
-1558 SEEPAQTSYAEEP
+1558 SYTEEPAQTSYTEEPAQTSYTEEPAQTSYA
-1571 AQTGCSEEPAQTS
+1571 Q
-1584 YSEEPAQT
+1584 EPAQT
-1592 SYAEEPAEASYAKK
+1592 SYAQE
-1606 PAQTRYD
+1606 PAQT
-1613 EEPSQTSYSEEPAQ
+1613 SYTEEPAQ

-1638 YAKEPAQTSYAEKPA
+1638 YP
-1653 QTRYDEEPS
+1653 
-1662 QTSYSEEPAQTSYAE
+1662 EEPAQTSYAE

-1682 SYAEEPAQIRY
+1682 SYAEEPAQ
-1693 LEEPAQTRYAEE
+1693 
-1705 PDQTSYAE
+1705 TS
-1713 EPDQTSY
+1713 
-1720 VEEPDQTSY
+1720 
-1729 VEEPDQTSYSEEP
+1729 
-1742 DQTSYTEEPDQTSY
+1742 
-1756 SEEPAQTTYA
+1756 YA

-1772 SYSEEPAQTSY
+1772 SYSEEPAQTRY
-1783 SEEPAQTTYAEEPAQ
+1783 TGEPAQTS
-1798 TTYAEEPAQTRYAEE
+1798 YAEEPAQTRYAEE
-1813 PAQTTYAEEPAQTR
+1813 PAQTSYSEEPAQTR
-1827 YAEEPAQTTYAEEP
+1827 YAEEPAQTSYSEEP
-1841 AQTRYAEEP
+1841 AQTRYAGEPAQTRYAREPGQTRYAEEP

-1859 VAQISYAELA
+1859 VAQISYAELVT
-1869 APTSYAELAAETSY
+1869 PTSYAELAAETGY
-1883 FEPPTQTSYTEP
+1883 FEPPAQTSYTEP
-1895 AETNYAEP
+1895 AETNYADP

-1940 AHISYDEPPA
+1940 AQISYDEPPA

-1966 AVQTSYA
+1966 ADQTSYA
-1973 ELAAETS
+1973 ELAAQTS

-2019 DLGSHQKIYAREKFH
+2019 DLGRHQKIYAREKFH

-2090 KVHGRRCLVDC
+2090 KVHGREYLVDS

-2108 VHMPPVSEYQKG
+2108 VHMPPVSEYQKD
-2120 CRGEQLY
+2120 CLGEQLY

-2161 PFTQPLIASPRRPQA
+2161 PFMQPLIVSPRRPQA
-2176 PPKSAPA
+2176 PQKSAPA

-2193 QEFIHASGLSEH
+2193 QDFIHASVLSEH

-2221 TGAAGPGP
+2221 AGAAGPGP
-2229 APTEPQQDPGEEP
+2229 APTEPQQDPGEEQ

-2315 LHLQEGGAAA
+2315 LHLQEEGAAA
-2325 AAQEAEARVLVP
+2325 AAAATAQEAEANVLVP

-2343 RGSNVEAAEPEV
+2343 QGSNVEAAEPEV
-2355 EAAEPEVEAAEPEV
+2355 EAAEPE
-2369 EAAEPLGEA
+2369 
-2378 EGPEW
+2378 
-2383 EAAEPSG
+2383 
-2390 EAEQPHAEAEQ
+2390 
-2401 PDMDADEPDGAGIE
+2401 
-2415 DPEERAEEPEGDD
+2415 
-2428 DEPDGAGI
+2428 
-2436 EDPEEEGEEQE
+2436 
-2447 IQVEEPYYDC
+2447 
-2457 GECGETFPSGA
+2457 
-2468 AYAEHLTAH
+2468 LTAH

-2488 YGEGAGD
+2488 YGEGAGG
-2495 PEGGQPDAELFKCDV
+2495 PEGGRPDDELFKCDV
-2510 CGQLFSDLLSLARHQ
+2510 CGQLFSDRLSLARHQ
-2525 NSHTG
+2525 NTHTG

>member
-1 MCVCGFPALYTE
+1 MWFCPSLE
-13 AVKARPR
+13 VK
-20 KARGP
+20 
-25 VAPGLPRR
+25 
-33 GGLQAAGSEAQGPR
+33 SEVQN
-47 GSQEQSAVLP
+47 
-57 WPACCLRLLAC
+57 C
-68 VCVGGVVRRPS
+68 
-79 GPVLPPGGPQ
+79 
-89 PLGHVCLLT
+89 
-98 IRRSLSTDCPRCRVC
+98 
-113 PVGACWVPP
+113 
-122 VKLFLRDMLPPKSL
+122 
-136 SATKPKKSWA
+136 
-146 LNLYELDS
+146 
-154 DLSEPDSVPGEGA
+154 
-167 TDSEFFHQRF
+167 QRF
-177 RNFLYVDFIGPR
+177 RNFLYVEFIGPR

-203 QPETR
+203 QPEIR

-213 IEILVLEQYL
+213 IEVLVLEQYL
-223 AILPERIKPWVCAQ
+223 SILPERIKPWVYAR
-237 KPETCEKLVALLEQY
+237 KPETCEKLVALLEDY
-252 EEMYEPEDDN
+252 EAMYEPEDDN

-288 CSDRDRDRDWDQDW
+288 CSDRERDRDWDQDW

-345 ALPLA
+345 TLPLA

-415 NSHMTQGHSA
+415 HSHMTQGHSA

-470 DVARSSRSGRVR
+470 DVARSSRSGRAR
-482 EPSER
+482 ESSER

-524 GFSCSSDPVS
+524 GFSCGSDLVS

-544 YHFDVEGQGPVH
+544 YHFDAEGQGPVH
-556 DPRGGARKRPFESGG
+556 DPRGGARKRPFECGG
-571 EARRG
+571 EARRA

-591 LSQPLDVAAMPYVC
+591 PSQPLDFGAMPYVC

-632 YGESFIHGAA
+632 YGESFIHSAA
-642 VSEAQGRPAGARRPE
+642 VSEAQSRPEGARRSE
-657 GAQAAGNS
+657 GAQAAGL
-665 AGPAEHRRGQAREH
+665 AEHRGGQAQEH
-679 VGGSGDEEQ
+679 LRGSGDEEQ

-722 SSALVEHQKVH
+722 SSALIEHQKIH
-733 NHEDREK
+733 SHEDREK

-767 CKVCGEAFH
+767 CKVCGETFH

-786 IHGRGSSADGRAR
+786 THGRGSPSEGRAR
-799 AFEEAF
+799 AFEETF
-805 APGPSLKRRQKTY
+805 IPGQSLKRRQKTY
-818 SREKLCDF
+818 SKEKLYDF

-836 SDFMEHQR
+836 SDFMEHQK

-860 LLHSMPMP
+860 LLHSMSMP
-868 SSQKSHTITRPPEDE
+868 GSQKSHTITRPPEDE

-890 ASSNPEDGQE
+890 AGSSPEDGQE
-900 ARAYERSTY
+900 ARGYERSAY
-909 ERAIFHSLAAFRP
+909 ERAILHSLAAFRP
-922 PRSLREDGEPS
+922 PRGLREDGEPS

-944 KPPAW
+944 KTPAW

-986 KRDGEASSPSSDG
+986 QRDGEASGPSSDG
-999 HQHQKARAK
+999 RQHQKARAK

-1021 IPTLRFGEP
+1021 MHSLHFGES

-1042 PECGEFFVHSSEL
+1042 LECGEFFVRSSEL
-1055 AEHQKIHNRKKL
+1055 AEHQKIHSRKKL
-1067 SGSKSYLRSAL
+1067 SGSKNYLRSVL

-1094 VQIGYAQEA
+1094 VQMSYPQEA

-1130 AQTSYTEA
+1130 AQTSYAVEPAQTSYAEEPAQTSYTEA
-1138 PAEGSYTEEPAQ
+1138 PAEASYTEEPAQTSCIEEPAQTSYTNPAAETSYTEEPAQTSYTEAPAEASYTEEPVQTSCIEEPAQTSYTDPAAETSYTEEPAQTNYTEEPAEASGIEEPAQTSCIEEPAQ

-1175 AETSYSEEPAQTNY
+1175 AETSY
-1189 TEAPAETSY
+1189 
-1198 TEEPVQTSC
+1198 
-1207 IEEPAQTSN
+1207 
-1216 TDPAAETS
+1216 
-1224 YTEEPAQTNYTEG
+1224 
-1237 PAEAS
+1237 
-1242 CIEEPSQTNYTEG
+1242 
-1255 PAEASCIEEPSQ
+1255 
-1267 TNYTEGPAEA
+1267 
-1277 SCIQEPA
+1277 
-1284 QTSCIQEPA
+1284 
-1293 QTSCI
+1293 
-1298 QEPAQTSCTQ
+1298 
-1308 EPAQTSCIQEPAQ
+1308 
-1321 TNYTDPAADTS
+1321 
-1332 YTEEPAQTNY
+1332 TEEPAQTNY

-1353 EPAQTSCIE
+1353 EPSQTSCIE
-1362 EAAQTSYSDPAAD
+1362 EPAQTSYTDPAAE
-1375 TSYTEEPAQTNYTK
+1375 TSYTEEPAQTSYTK
-1389 EPAEASYTEAPA
+1389 EPAEASYTEEPA

-1411 TNYTEES
+1411 TNYTKES
-1418 AEASYTEEPAQT
+1418 AKASY
-1430 SCIEKPAQTSYTD
+1430 
-1443 PAAETNYTKE
+1443 
-1453 PAQTNYTEE
+1453 
-1462 SAEASD
+1462 

-1500 ETSYT
+1500 QTNYT
-1505 EEPAETSYTEEP
+1505 VESAE
-1517 AQASYTEEPAQASY
+1517 ASYTEEPSQTSCI
-1531 TEEPAQASYTEEPAQ
+1531 EEPAQTSYTDSAADTSYTEEPAQ
-1546 TSCSEEP
+1546 TSCTEEP
-1553 AQTSC
+1553 AQTSYTQEPAQT
-1558 SEEPAQTSYAEEP
+1558 SYTEEPAQTSYTQEPAQTSYTEEPAQTSYTEEPAQTSYTEEPAQTSYTQEPAQTSYTEEPAQTSYTEEPAQTSYA
-1571 AQTGCSEEPAQTS
+1571 Q
-1584 YSEEPAQT
+1584 EPAQT
-1592 SYAEEPAEASYAKK
+1592 SYA
-1606 PAQTRYD
+1606 
-1613 EEPSQTSYSEEPAQ
+1613 
-1627 TSYAEEPAQTS
+1627 
-1638 YAKEPAQTSYAEKPA
+1638 
-1653 QTRYDEEPS
+1653 
-1662 QTSYSEEPAQTSYAE
+1662 EEPAQTSYAE

-1682 SYAEEPAQIRY
+1682 SYAEEPAQTSY
-1693 LEEPAQTRYAEE
+1693 TEEPAQTSYTQEPAQTNYTEEPAEASYAEE
-1705 PDQTSYAE
+1705 PAEASYAEEPAQTSYPEEPAQTSYAE
-1713 EPDQTSY
+1713 EPAQTSY
-1720 VEEPDQTSY
+1720 P
-1729 VEEPDQTSYSEEP
+1729 
-1742 DQTSYTEEPDQTSY
+1742 
-1756 SEEPAQTTYA
+1756 EEPAQTSYAEEPAQTSYPEEPAQTSYPEEPAQTSYAEELAQTSYAKEPAQTSYPEEPAQTSYAEEPAQTSYAEEPAQTSYA

-1772 SYSEEPAQTSY
+1772 SYSEEPAQTRY
-1783 SEEPAQTTYAEEPAQ
+1783 TGEPAQTR
-1798 TTYAEEPAQTRYAEE
+1798 YAEEPAQTRYAEE
-1813 PAQTTYAEEPAQTR
+1813 PAQTSYAEEPAQTR
-1827 YAEEPAQTTYAEEP
+1827 YAEEPAQTRYAEEP
-1841 AQTRYAEEP
+1841 AQTRYAEEPAQTRYTGEPAQTRYAEEPAQTRYAEEPAQTRYAEEPAQTSYAEEPAQTRYAEEPAQTSYSEEPAQTRYAGEPAQTRYAREPGQTRYAEEP

-1859 VAQISYAELA
+1859 VAQISYAELVT
-1869 APTSYAELAAETSY
+1869 PTSYAELAAETGY
-1883 FEPPTQTSYTEP
+1883 FEPPAQTSYTEP
-1895 AETNYAEP
+1895 AETNYADP

-1940 AHISYDEPPA
+1940 AQISYDEPPA

-1966 AVQTSYA
+1966 ADQTSYA
-1973 ELAAETS
+1973 ELAAQTS

-2019 DLGSHQKIYAREKFH
+2019 DLGRHQKIYAREKFH

-2090 KVHGRRCLVDC
+2090 KVHGREYLVDS

-2108 VHMPPVSEYQKG
+2108 VHMPPVSEYQKD
-2120 CRGEQLY
+2120 CLGEQLY

-2161 PFTQPLIASPRRPQA
+2161 PFMQPLIVSPRRPQA
-2176 PPKSAPA
+2176 PQKSAPA

-2193 QEFIHASGLSEH
+2193 QDFIHASVLSEH

-2221 TGAAGPGP
+2221 AGAAGPGP
-2229 APTEPQQDPGEEP
+2229 APTEPQQDPGEEQ

-2315 LHLQEGGAAA
+2315 LHLQEEGAAA
-2325 AAQEAEARVLVP
+2325 AAAATAQEAEANVLVP

-2343 RGSNVEAAEPEV
+2343 QGSNVEAAEPEV

-2488 YGEGAGD
+2488 YGEGAGG
-2495 PEGGQPDAELFKCDV
+2495 PEGGRPDDELFKCDV
-2510 CGQLFSDLLSLARHQ
+2510 CGQLFSDRLSLARHQ
-2525 NSHTG
+2525 NTHTG

>member
-1 MCVCGFPALYTE
+1 
-13 AVKARPR
+13 
-20 KARGP
+20 
-25 VAPGLPRR
+25 
-33 GGLQAAGSEAQGPR
+33 
-47 GSQEQSAVLP
+47 
-57 WPACCLRLLAC
+57 
-68 VCVGGVVRRPS
+68 
-79 GPVLPPGGPQ
+79 
-89 PLGHVCLLT
+89 
-98 IRRSLSTDCPRCRVC
+98 
-113 PVGACWVPP
+113 
-122 VKLFLRDMLPPKSL
+122 MLPPKSL

-146 LNLYELDS
+146 PNLYELDS
-154 DLSEPDSVPGEGA
+154 DLSEPDSIPGEGA

-213 IEILVLEQYL
+213 IEVLVLEQYL
-223 AILPERIKPWVCAQ
+223 TILPEKIKPWVYAQ
-237 KPETCEKLVALLEQY
+237 KPETCEKLVALLEDY

-415 NSHMTQGHSA
+415 HSHMTQGHSA

-571 EARRG
+571 EARRA

-615 SEFVEH
+615 SEFVDH

-642 VSEAQGRPAGARRPE
+642 VSEAQGRPAGARRSE

-665 AGPAEHRRGQAREH
+665 AGLAEHRRGQAREH

-722 SSALVEHQKVH
+722 SSALVEHQKIH

-767 CKVCGEAFH
+767 CKVCGETFH

-786 IHGRGSSADGRAR
+786 THGRGSPSDGRAR
-799 AFEEAF
+799 AFEETF
-805 APGPSLKRRQKTY
+805 VPGQSLKRRQKTY
-818 SREKLCDF
+818 SKEKLYDF

-836 SDFMEHQR
+836 SDFMEHQK

-850 YFDSRGYEKP
+850 YFNSRGYEKP
-860 LLHSMPMP
+860 LLHSMSMP

-999 HQHQKARAK
+999 RQHQKARAK

-1042 PECGEFFVHSSEL
+1042 PECGEFFVRSSEL
-1055 AEHQKIHNRKKL
+1055 AEHQKTHNRKKL

-1094 VQIGYAQEA
+1094 VQMGYAQEA
-1103 AQTSYAELAAQTSYA
+1103 AQTSYAELA
-1118 ELAAQTSYAEEP
+1118 

-1198 TEEPVQTSC
+1198 TEEPAQTSC
-1207 IEEPAQTSN
+1207 IEEPAQTSY
-1216 TDPAAETS
+1216 TDAAAETS
-1224 YTEEPAQTNYTEG
+1224 YT
-1237 PAEAS
+1237 
-1242 CIEEPSQTNYTEG
+1242 EEPSQTNYTEG

-1267 TNYTEGPAEA
+1267 TSYTEGPAEASCIEEPSQTSYTEGPAEASCIEEPSQTSYTEGPAEA

-1284 QTSCIQEPA
+1284 QTSCIE
-1293 QTSCI
+1293 
-1298 QEPAQTSCTQ
+1298 EPAQTSCTQ

-1353 EPAQTSCIE
+1353 APAQTSCIE
-1362 EAAQTSYSDPAAD
+1362 EAAQTSYNDPAAD
-1375 TSYTEEPAQTNYTK
+1375 TSYTKEPAQTNYTEESAEASYTEAPAQTSCIEEAAQTSYNDPAADTSSTGEPAQTNYTK

-1411 TNYTEES
+1411 TSYTEES
-1418 AEASYTEEPAQT
+1418 AEASYT
-1430 SCIEKPAQTSYTD
+1430 EKPAQTSYTD
-1443 PAAETNYTKE
+1443 PAAETSYTKE

-1500 ETSYT
+1500 
-1505 EEPAETSYTEEP
+1505 
-1517 AQASYTEEPAQASY
+1517 QASYTEEPAQASY

-1553 AQTSC
+1553 AQTSYA
-1558 SEEPAQTSYAEEP
+1558 EEPAEASYAEEP
-1571 AQTGCSEEPAQTS
+1571 AQIRYDEEPSQTS

-1592 SYAEEPAEASYAKK
+1592 SYTEEPAETSYAEK

-1627 TSYAEEPAQTS
+1627 TSYTE
-1638 YAKEPAQTSYAEKPA
+1638 EPAQTSYAEKPA

-1662 QTSYSEEPAQTSYAE
+1662 QTSYSEEPAQTSYAKE
-1677 EPAQT
+1677 
-1682 SYAEEPAQIRY
+1682 SAQIRY

-1720 VEEPDQTSY
+1720 AEEPDQTRYAEEPDQTSY
-1729 VEEPDQTSYSEEP
+1729 AEEPDQTSYAEEP
-1742 DQTSYTEEPDQTSY
+1742 DQTS
-1756 SEEPAQTTYA
+1756 
-1766 EEPAQT
+1766 
-1772 SYSEEPAQTSY
+1772 
-1783 SEEPAQTTYAEEPAQ
+1783 
-1798 TTYAEEPAQTRYAEE
+1798 
-1813 PAQTTYAEEPAQTR
+1813 

-1940 AHISYDEPPA
+1940 AHISYDDPPA

-2019 DLGSHQKIYAREKFH
+2019 DLGRHQKIYAREKFH

-2090 KVHGRRCLVDC
+2090 KVHGRGCLVDS

-2108 VHMPPVSEYQKG
+2108 VHMPPVSEYQKD
-2120 CRGEQLY
+2120 CLGEQLY

-2161 PFTQPLIASPRRPQA
+2161 PFMQPLIASPRRPQA

-2193 QEFIHASGLSEH
+2193 QDFIHASGLSEH

-2229 APTEPQQDPGEEP
+2229 APTEPQRDPGEEP

-2325 AAQEAEARVLVP
+2325 AAQEAEAHVLVP

-2415 DPEERAEEPEGDD
+2415 DPEERAEEPEGDA

-2457 GECGETFPSGA
+2457 GECGETCPSGA

-2488 YGEGAGD
+2488 YGEGAGG
-2495 PEGGQPDAELFKCDV
+2495 PEGGRPDAELFKCDV
-2510 CGQLFSDLLSLARHQ
+2510 CGQLFSDRLSLARHQ

>member
-1 MCVCGFPALYTE
+1 
-13 AVKARPR
+13 
-20 KARGP
+20 
-25 VAPGLPRR
+25 
-33 GGLQAAGSEAQGPR
+33 
-47 GSQEQSAVLP
+47 
-57 WPACCLRLLAC
+57 
-68 VCVGGVVRRPS
+68 
-79 GPVLPPGGPQ
+79 
-89 PLGHVCLLT
+89 
-98 IRRSLSTDCPRCRVC
+98 
-113 PVGACWVPP
+113 
-122 VKLFLRDMLPPKSL
+122 MLPPKSL
-136 SATKPKKSWA
+136 SATKPKKWA
-146 LNLYELDS
+146 PNLYELDS
-154 DLSEPDSVPGEGA
+154 DLSEPDAVPGEGA

-177 RNFLYVDFIGPR
+177 RNFLYVEFIGPR

-203 QPETR
+203 QPEIR

-213 IEILVLEQYL
+213 IEVLVLEQYL
-223 AILPERIKPWVCAQ
+223 SILPERIKPWVYAR
-237 KPETCEKLVALLEQY
+237 KPETCEKLVALLEDY
-252 EEMYEPEDDN
+252 EAMYEPEDDN

-288 CSDRDRDRDWDQDW
+288 CS
-302 ERDRERGRARE
+302 E

-415 NSHMTQGHSA
+415 HSHMTQGHSA

-470 DVARSSRSGRVR
+470 DVARSSRSGRAR
-482 EPSER
+482 ESSER

-524 GFSCSSDPVS
+524 GFSCGSDLVS

-544 YHFDVEGQGPVH
+544 YHFDAEGQGPVH
-556 DPRGGARKRPFESGG
+556 DPRGGARKRPFECGG
-571 EARRG
+571 EARRA

-582 SSLSAPPVA
+582 SSLSAPPA
-591 LSQPLDVAAMPYVC
+591 APSQPLDFGAMPYVC

-632 YGESFIHGAA
+632 YGESFIHSAA
-642 VSEAQGRPAGARRPE
+642 VSEAQSRPEGARRSE
-657 GAQAAGNS
+657 GAQAAGL
-665 AGPAEHRRGQAREH
+665 AEHRGGQAQEH
-679 VGGSGDEEQ
+679 LRGSGDEEQ

-722 SSALVEHQKVH
+722 SSALIEHQKIH
-733 NHEDREK
+733 SHEDREK

-767 CKVCGEAFH
+767 CKVCGETFH

-786 IHGRGSSADGRAR
+786 THGRGSPSEGRAR
-799 AFEEAF
+799 AFEETF
-805 APGPSLKRRQKTY
+805 IPGQSLKRRQKTY
-818 SREKLCDF
+818 SKEKLYDF

-836 SDFMEHQR
+836 SDFMEHQK

-860 LLHSMPMP
+860 LLHSMSMP
-868 SSQKSHTITRPPEDE
+868 GSQKSHTITRPPEDE

-890 ASSNPEDGQE
+890 ASSSPEDGQE
-900 ARAYERSTY
+900 ARGYERSAY
-909 ERAIFHSLAAFRP
+909 ERAILHSLAAFRP
-922 PRSLREDGEPS
+922 PRGLREDGEPS

-944 KPPAW
+944 KTPAW

-986 KRDGEASSPSSDG
+986 QRDGEASGPSSDG
-999 HQHQKARAK
+999 RQHQKARAK

-1021 IPTLRFGEP
+1021 MHSLHFGES

-1042 PECGEFFVHSSEL
+1042 LECGEFFVRSSEL

-1067 SGSKSYLRSAL
+1067 SGSKNYLRSVL

-1094 VQIGYAQEA
+1094 VQMSYPQE
-1103 AQTSYAELAAQTSYA
+1103 AAQTSYA

-1130 AQTSYTEA
+1130 AQTSYAVEPAQTSYAEEPAQTSYTEA
-1138 PAEGSYTEEPAQ
+1138 PAEASYTEEPAQ
-1150 TSCIEEPAQTSC
+1150 TSCIEEPAQTSYTNPAAETSYA
-1162 IEEPAQTSYTDPA
+1162 EEPAQTSYT
-1175 AETSYSEEPAQTNY
+1175 
-1189 TEAPAETSY
+1189 EAP
-1198 TEEPVQTSC
+1198 
-1207 IEEPAQTSN
+1207 
-1216 TDPAAETS
+1216 
-1224 YTEEPAQTNYTEG
+1224 
-1237 PAEAS
+1237 
-1242 CIEEPSQTNYTEG
+1242 
-1255 PAEASCIEEPSQ
+1255 
-1267 TNYTEGPAEA
+1267 
-1277 SCIQEPA
+1277 
-1284 QTSCIQEPA
+1284 
-1293 QTSCI
+1293 
-1298 QEPAQTSCTQ
+1298 
-1308 EPAQTSCIQEPAQ
+1308 
-1321 TNYTDPAADTS
+1321 
-1332 YTEEPAQTNY
+1332 
-1342 TEESAEASYTE
+1342 AEASYTE

-1362 EAAQTSYSDPAAD
+1362 EPAQTSYTNPAAE
-1375 TSYTEEPAQTNYTK
+1375 TSYTEEPAQT
-1389 EPAEASYTEAPA
+1389 SYTEAPA
-1401 QTSCIEEPAQ
+1401 EASGIEEPAQ

-1418 AEASYTEEPAQT
+1418 AEVSYTEEP
-1430 SCIEKPAQTSYTD
+1430 S
-1443 PAAETNYTKE
+1443 
-1453 PAQTNYTEE
+1453 
-1462 SAEASD
+1462 
-1468 TEEPAQTSCIEEPA
+1468 QTSCIEEPA

-1500 ETSYT
+1500 QTSYT
-1505 EEPAETSYTEEP
+1505 QEPAQTSCTEEP
-1517 AQASYTEEPAQASY
+1517 AQTSCTEEPAQTSY
-1531 TEEPAQASYTEEPAQ
+1531 TQEPAQTSYTKEPAEASYTEEPAQ
-1546 TSCSEEP
+1546 TSCIEEPAQTNYTKESAKASYTEEPAQTSYTDPAAETSYTEEPAQTNYTVESAEASYTEEPSQTSCIEEPAQTSYTDSAADTSCTEEP

-1558 SEEPAQTSYAEEP
+1558 TEEPAQTSYTQEPAQTSCTEEPAQTSCTEEPAQTSYTQEPAQTSCTEEPAQTSYTQEPAQTSCTEEPAQTSYTEEPAQTSYTEEPAQTSYTQEPAQTSCTEEPAQTSYTEEPAQTSYTEEPAQTSYTQEPAQTSYTEEPAQTSYTEEPAQTSYA
-1571 AQTGCSEEPAQTS
+1571 Q
-1584 YSEEPAQT
+1584 EPAQT
-1592 SYAEEPAEASYAKK
+1592 SYA
-1606 PAQTRYD
+1606 
-1613 EEPSQTSYSEEPAQ
+1613 
-1627 TSYAEEPAQTS
+1627 
-1638 YAKEPAQTSYAEKPA
+1638 
-1653 QTRYDEEPS
+1653 
-1662 QTSYSEEPAQTSYAE
+1662 EEPAQTSYAE

-1682 SYAEEPAQIRY
+1682 SYAEEPAQTSY
-1693 LEEPAQTRYAEE
+1693 TQEPAQTNYTEE
-1705 PDQTSYAE
+1705 PAEASYTEEPAQTSYAE
-1713 EPDQTSY
+1713 EPAQTSY
-1720 VEEPDQTSY
+1720 PEEPAQTSY
-1729 VEEPDQTSYSEEP
+1729 AEEPAQTSYAEEP
-1742 DQTSYTEEPDQTSY
+1742 AQTSYPEEPAQTSYTEEPAQTSY
-1756 SEEPAQTTYA
+1756 AKEPAQTSYPEEPAQTSYAEEPAQTSYAEEPAQTSYA

-1772 SYSEEPAQTSY
+1772 SYSEEPAQT
-1783 SEEPAQTTYAEEPAQ
+1783 
-1798 TTYAEEPAQTRYAEE
+1798 RYTGNELRSDMRKNQLR
-1813 PAQTTYAEEPAQTR
+1813 PDMPRNQLRPVMPRNQLR
-1827 YAEEPAQTTYAEEP
+1827 PDMPRNQP
-1841 AQTRYAEEP
+1841 RPVILRNQLRPDMPRNQPRPVILRNQLRPDMLGNQLRPDMPGNQLRPDMLREP

-1859 VAQISYAELA
+1859 VAQISYAELVT
-1869 APTSYAELAAETSY
+1869 PTSYAELAAETGY
-1883 FEPPTQTSYTEP
+1883 FEPPAQTSYTEP
-1895 AETNYAEP
+1895 AETNYADP

-1940 AHISYDEPPA
+1940 AQISYDEPPA

-1966 AVQTSYA
+1966 ADQTSYA
-1973 ELAAETS
+1973 ELAAQTS

-2019 DLGSHQKIYAREKFH
+2019 DLGRHQKIYAREKFH

-2090 KVHGRRCLVDC
+2090 KVHGREYLVDS

-2108 VHMPPVSEYQKG
+2108 VHMPPVSEYQKD
-2120 CRGEQLY
+2120 CLGEQLY

-2161 PFTQPLIASPRRPQA
+2161 PFMQPLIVSPRRPQA
-2176 PPKSAPA
+2176 PQKSAPA

-2193 QEFIHASGLSEH
+2193 QDFIHASVLSEH

-2221 TGAAGPGP
+2221 AGAAGPGP
-2229 APTEPQQDPGEEP
+2229 APTEPQQDPGEEQ

-2315 LHLQEGGAAA
+2315 LHLQEEGAAA
-2325 AAQEAEARVLVP
+2325 AAAATAQEAEANVLVP

-2343 RGSNVEAAEPEV
+2343 QGSNVEAAEPEV

-2488 YGEGAGD
+2488 YGEGAG
-2495 PEGGQPDAELFKCDV
+2495 
-2510 CGQLFSDLLSLARHQ
+2510 
-2525 NSHTG
+2525 

>member
-1 MCVCGFPALYTE
+1 
-13 AVKARPR
+13 
-20 KARGP
+20 
-25 VAPGLPRR
+25 
-33 GGLQAAGSEAQGPR
+33 
-47 GSQEQSAVLP
+47 
-57 WPACCLRLLAC
+57 
-68 VCVGGVVRRPS
+68 
-79 GPVLPPGGPQ
+79 
-89 PLGHVCLLT
+89 
-98 IRRSLSTDCPRCRVC
+98 
-113 PVGACWVPP
+113 
-122 VKLFLRDMLPPKSL
+122 MLPPKSL

-237 KPETCEKLVALLEQY
+237 KPETCEKLVTLLEQY

-440 TAPETKKSAHRR
+440 APETKKSAHRR

-657 GAQAAGNS
+657 GAQAAGNG
-665 AGPAEHRRGQAREH
+665 AGPAEHQRGQAREP

-722 SSALVEHQKVH
+722 SSALVEHQKIH

-767 CKVCGEAFH
+767 CKVCGETFH

-786 IHGRGSSADGRAR
+786 THGRGSPADSRAR

-818 SREKLCDF
+818 SREKLYDF

-836 SDFMEHQR
+836 SDFMEHQK

-933 TYLSGLRDPPQ
+933 TYFSGLRDPPQ

-1042 PECGEFFVHSSEL
+1042 PECGEFFVRSSEL

-1067 SGSKSYLRSAL
+1067 SG
-1078 RSLSSTDPQT
+1078 T
-1088 SYQGQS
+1088 
-1094 VQIGYAQEA
+1094 
-1103 AQTSYAELAAQTSYA
+1103 
-1118 ELAAQTSYAEEP
+1118 
-1130 AQTSYTEA
+1130 
-1138 PAEGSYTEEPAQ
+1138 
-1150 TSCIEEPAQTSC
+1150 
-1162 IEEPAQTSYTDPA
+1162 
-1175 AETSYSEEPAQTNY
+1175 
-1189 TEAPAETSY
+1189 
-1198 TEEPVQTSC
+1198 
-1207 IEEPAQTSN
+1207 
-1216 TDPAAETS
+1216 
-1224 YTEEPAQTNYTEG
+1224 
-1237 PAEAS
+1237 
-1242 CIEEPSQTNYTEG
+1242 
-1255 PAEASCIEEPSQ
+1255 
-1267 TNYTEGPAEA
+1267 
-1277 SCIQEPA
+1277 
-1284 QTSCIQEPA
+1284 
-1293 QTSCI
+1293 
-1298 QEPAQTSCTQ
+1298 
-1308 EPAQTSCIQEPAQ
+1308 
-1321 TNYTDPAADTS
+1321 
-1332 YTEEPAQTNY
+1332 
-1342 TEESAEASYTE
+1342 
-1353 EPAQTSCIE
+1353 
-1362 EAAQTSYSDPAAD
+1362 
-1375 TSYTEEPAQTNYTK
+1375 
-1389 EPAEASYTEAPA
+1389 
-1401 QTSCIEEPAQ
+1401 
-1411 TNYTEES
+1411 
-1418 AEASYTEEPAQT
+1418 
-1430 SCIEKPAQTSYTD
+1430 
-1443 PAAETNYTKE
+1443 
-1453 PAQTNYTEE
+1453 
-1462 SAEASD
+1462 
-1468 TEEPAQTSCIEEPA
+1468 
-1482 QTSYTDPAAETS
+1482 
-1494 YTEEPA
+1494 
-1500 ETSYT
+1500 
-1505 EEPAETSYTEEP
+1505 
-1517 AQASYTEEPAQASY
+1517 
-1531 TEEPAQASYTEEPAQ
+1531 
-1546 TSCSEEP
+1546 
-1553 AQTSC
+1553 
-1558 SEEPAQTSYAEEP
+1558 
-1571 AQTGCSEEPAQTS
+1571 
-1584 YSEEPAQT
+1584 
-1592 SYAEEPAEASYAKK
+1592 
-1606 PAQTRYD
+1606 
-1613 EEPSQTSYSEEPAQ
+1613 
-1627 TSYAEEPAQTS
+1627 
-1638 YAKEPAQTSYAEKPA
+1638 
-1653 QTRYDEEPS
+1653 
-1662 QTSYSEEPAQTSYAE
+1662 
-1677 EPAQT
+1677 
-1682 SYAEEPAQIRY
+1682 
-1693 LEEPAQTRYAEE
+1693 
-1705 PDQTSYAE
+1705 
-1713 EPDQTSY
+1713 
-1720 VEEPDQTSY
+1720 
-1729 VEEPDQTSYSEEP
+1729 
-1742 DQTSYTEEPDQTSY
+1742 
-1756 SEEPAQTTYA
+1756 
-1766 EEPAQT
+1766 
-1772 SYSEEPAQTSY
+1772 
-1783 SEEPAQTTYAEEPAQ
+1783 
-1798 TTYAEEPAQTRYAEE
+1798 
-1813 PAQTTYAEEPAQTR
+1813 
-1827 YAEEPAQTTYAEEP
+1827 
-1841 AQTRYAEEP
+1841 
-1850 PAETSYAEL
+1850 
-1859 VAQISYAELA
+1859 
-1869 APTSYAELAAETSY
+1869 
-1883 FEPPTQTSYTEP
+1883 
-1895 AETNYAEP
+1895 
-1903 AAQVS
+1903 
-1908 FDEPPAEASYAD
+1908 
-1920 LAAEISYAELA
+1920 
-1931 AETSYADLA
+1931 
-1940 AHISYDEPPA
+1940 
-1950 ETSYAEL
+1950 
-1957 AAQISYSEP
+1957 
-1966 AVQTSYA
+1966 
-1973 ELAAETS
+1973 
-1980 YSEPLA
+1980 

-2019 DLGSHQKIYAREKFH
+2019 DLGRHQKIYAREKFH

-2090 KVHGRRCLVDC
+2090 KVHGRRCLVDS

-2120 CRGEQLY
+2120 CLGEQLY

-2183 GVGPQCQVCG
+2183 GMGPQCQVCG

-2279 HTSFLTEPP
+2279 HTSFLAEPP

-2325 AAQEAEARVLVP
+2325 AAQEAEAHVLVP
-2337 REVLRI
+2337 REVLRL

-2428 DEPDGAGI
+2428 DDDDEPDGAGI

-2488 YGEGAGD
+2488 YGEGAGN

>member
-1 MCVCGFPALYTE
+1 
-13 AVKARPR
+13 
-20 KARGP
+20 
-25 VAPGLPRR
+25 
-33 GGLQAAGSEAQGPR
+33 
-47 GSQEQSAVLP
+47 
-57 WPACCLRLLAC
+57 
-68 VCVGGVVRRPS
+68 
-79 GPVLPPGGPQ
+79 
-89 PLGHVCLLT
+89 
-98 IRRSLSTDCPRCRVC
+98 
-113 PVGACWVPP
+113 
-122 VKLFLRDMLPPKSL
+122 MLPPKSL
-136 SATKPKKSWA
+136 SATKPKKWA
-146 LNLYELDS
+146 PNLYELDS
-154 DLSEPDSVPGEGA
+154 DLSEPDAVPGEGA

-177 RNFLYVDFIGPR
+177 RNFLYVEFIGPR

-203 QPETR
+203 QPEIR

-213 IEILVLEQYL
+213 IEVLVLEQYL
-223 AILPERIKPWVCAQ
+223 SILPERIKPWVYAR
-237 KPETCEKLVALLEQY
+237 KPETCEKLVALLEDY
-252 EEMYEPEDDN
+252 EAMYEPEDDN

-288 CSDRDRDRDWDQDW
+288 CSDRERDRDWDQDW

-415 NSHMTQGHSA
+415 HSHMTQGHSA

-470 DVARSSRSGRVR
+470 DVARSSRSGRAR
-482 EPSER
+482 ESSER

-524 GFSCSSDPVS
+524 GFSCGSDLVS

-544 YHFDVEGQGPVH
+544 YHFDAEGQGPVH
-556 DPRGGARKRPFESGG
+556 DPRGGARKRPFECGG
-571 EARRG
+571 EARRA

-582 SSLSAPPVA
+582 SSLSAPPA
-591 LSQPLDVAAMPYVC
+591 APSQPLDFGAMPYVC

-632 YGESFIHGAA
+632 YGESFIHSAA
-642 VSEAQGRPAGARRPE
+642 VSEAQSRPEGARRSE
-657 GAQAAGNS
+657 GAQAAGL
-665 AGPAEHRRGQAREH
+665 AEHRGGQAQEH
-679 VGGSGDEEQ
+679 LRGSGDEEQ

-722 SSALVEHQKVH
+722 SSALIEHQKIH

-767 CKVCGEAFH
+767 CKVCGETFH

-786 IHGRGSSADGRAR
+786 THGRGSPSEGRAR
-799 AFEEAF
+799 AFEETF
-805 APGPSLKRRQKTY
+805 IPGQSLKRRQKTY
-818 SREKLCDF
+818 SKEKLYDF

-836 SDFMEHQR
+836 SDFMEHQK

-860 LLHSMPMP
+860 LLHSMSMP
-868 SSQKSHTITRPPEDE
+868 GSQKSHTITRPPEDE

-890 ASSNPEDGQE
+890 ASSSPEDGQE
-900 ARAYERSTY
+900 ARGYERSAY
-909 ERAIFHSLAAFRP
+909 ERAILHSLAAFRP
-922 PRSLREDGEPS
+922 PRGLREDGEPS

-944 KPPAW
+944 KTPAW

-986 KRDGEASSPSSDG
+986 QRDGEASGPSSDG
-999 HQHQKARAK
+999 RQHQKARAK

-1021 IPTLRFGEP
+1021 MHSLHFGES

-1042 PECGEFFVHSSEL
+1042 LECGEFFVRSSEL

-1067 SGSKSYLRSAL
+1067 SGSKNYLRSVL

-1094 VQIGYAQEA
+1094 VQMSYPQE
-1103 AQTSYAELAAQTSYA
+1103 AAQTSYA

-1130 AQTSYTEA
+1130 AQTSYAVEPAQTSYAEEPAQTSYTEA
-1138 PAEGSYTEEPAQ
+1138 PAEASYTEEPAQ
-1150 TSCIEEPAQTSC
+1150 TSCIEEPAQTSYTNPAAETSYAEEPAQTSYTEAPAEASYTEEPAQTSCIEEPAQTSYTNPAAETSYTEEPAQTSYTEAPAEASGIEEPAQTNYTEESAEVSYTEEPSQTSC

-1175 AETSYSEEPAQTNY
+1175 AETSYT
-1189 TEAPAETSY
+1189 
-1198 TEEPVQTSC
+1198 
-1207 IEEPAQTSN
+1207 EEPAQTS
-1216 TDPAAETS
+1216 
-1224 YTEEPAQTNYTEG
+1224 YT
-1237 PAEAS
+1237 
-1242 CIEEPSQTNYTEG
+1242 
-1255 PAEASCIEEPSQ
+1255 
-1267 TNYTEGPAEA
+1267 
-1277 SCIQEPA
+1277 
-1284 QTSCIQEPA
+1284 
-1293 QTSCI
+1293 
-1298 QEPAQTSCTQ
+1298 QEPAQTSCTEEPAQTSCTEEPAQTSYTQ
-1308 EPAQTSCIQEPAQ
+1308 EPAQTSYTKEP
-1321 TNYTDPAADTS
+1321 
-1332 YTEEPAQTNY
+1332 
-1342 TEESAEASYTE
+1342 AEASYTE

-1362 EAAQTSYSDPAAD
+1362 E
-1375 TSYTEEPAQTNYTK
+1375 PAQTNYTK
-1389 EPAEASYTEAPA
+1389 ESAKASY
-1401 QTSCIEEPAQ
+1401 
-1411 TNYTEES
+1411 
-1418 AEASYTEEPAQT
+1418 
-1430 SCIEKPAQTSYTD
+1430 
-1443 PAAETNYTKE
+1443 
-1453 PAQTNYTEE
+1453 
-1462 SAEASD
+1462 

-1500 ETSYT
+1500 QTNYT
-1505 EEPAETSYTEEP
+1505 VESAE
-1517 AQASYTEEPAQASY
+1517 ASYTEEPSQTSCIEEPAQTSY
-1531 TEEPAQASYTEEPAQ
+1531 TDSAADTSCTEEPAQTSCTEEPAQTSYTQEPAQTSCTEEPAQTSCTEEPAQTSYTQEPAQTSCTEEPAQTSYTQEPAQTSCTEEPAQTSYTEEPAQ
-1546 TSCSEEP
+1546 TSYTEEP
-1553 AQTSC
+1553 AQTSYTQEPAQT
-1558 SEEPAQTSYAEEP
+1558 SYTQEPAQTSYTEEPAQTSYTEEPAQTSYA
-1571 AQTGCSEEPAQTS
+1571 Q
-1584 YSEEPAQT
+1584 EPAQT
-1592 SYAEEPAEASYAKK
+1592 SYA
-1606 PAQTRYD
+1606 
-1613 EEPSQTSYSEEPAQ
+1613 EEPAQ

-1638 YAKEPAQTSYAEKPA
+1638 YTQEPAQTNYTEEPAEASYTEEPAQTSYAEEPA
-1653 QTRYDEEPS
+1653 QT
-1662 QTSYSEEPAQTSYAE
+1662 SYPEEPAQTSYAE

-1682 SYAEEPAQIRY
+1682 SYAEEPAQTSY
-1693 LEEPAQTRYAEE
+1693 PEEPAQTSYTEE
-1705 PDQTSYAE
+1705 PAQTSYAKEPAQTSYPEEPAQTSYAE
-1713 EPDQTSY
+1713 EPAQTSY
-1720 VEEPDQTSY
+1720 A
-1729 VEEPDQTSYSEEP
+1729 
-1742 DQTSYTEEPDQTSY
+1742 
-1756 SEEPAQTTYA
+1756 EEPAQTSYA

-1772 SYSEEPAQTSY
+1772 SYSEEPAQTRY
-1783 SEEPAQTTYAEEPAQ
+1783 TGEPAQIR
-1798 TTYAEEPAQTRYAEE
+1798 YAEEPAQTRYAEE
-1813 PAQTTYAEEPAQTR
+1813 PAQTSYAEEPAQTR
-1827 YAEEPAQTTYAEEP
+1827 YAEEPAQTSYSEEPAQTRYAEEPAQTSYSEEPAQTRYAGEPAQTRYAREP

-1859 VAQISYAELA
+1859 VAQISYAELVT
-1869 APTSYAELAAETSY
+1869 PTSYAELAAETGY
-1883 FEPPTQTSYTEP
+1883 FEPPAQTSYTEP
-1895 AETNYAEP
+1895 AETNYADP

-1940 AHISYDEPPA
+1940 AQISYDEPPA

-1966 AVQTSYA
+1966 ADQTSYA
-1973 ELAAETS
+1973 ELAAQTS

-2019 DLGSHQKIYAREKFH
+2019 DLGRHQKIYAREKFH

-2090 KVHGRRCLVDC
+2090 KVHGREYLVDS

-2108 VHMPPVSEYQKG
+2108 VHMPPVSEYQKD
-2120 CRGEQLY
+2120 CLGEQLY

-2161 PFTQPLIASPRRPQA
+2161 PFMQPLIVSPRRPQA
-2176 PPKSAPA
+2176 PQKSAPA

-2193 QEFIHASGLSEH
+2193 QDFIHASVLSEH

-2221 TGAAGPGP
+2221 AGAAGPGP
-2229 APTEPQQDPGEEP
+2229 APTEPQQDPGEEQ

-2315 LHLQEGGAAA
+2315 LHLQEEGAAA
-2325 AAQEAEARVLVP
+2325 AAAATAQEAEANVLVP

-2343 RGSNVEAAEPEV
+2343 QGSNVEAAEPEV

-2488 YGEGAGD
+2488 YGEGAGG
-2495 PEGGQPDAELFKCDV
+2495 PEGGRPDDELFKCDV
-2510 CGQLFSDLLSLARHQ
+2510 CGQLFSDRLSLARHQ
-2525 NSHTG
+2525 NTHTG

>member
-1 MCVCGFPALYTE
+1 
-13 AVKARPR
+13 
-20 KARGP
+20 
-25 VAPGLPRR
+25 
-33 GGLQAAGSEAQGPR
+33 
-47 GSQEQSAVLP
+47 
-57 WPACCLRLLAC
+57 
-68 VCVGGVVRRPS
+68 
-79 GPVLPPGGPQ
+79 
-89 PLGHVCLLT
+89 
-98 IRRSLSTDCPRCRVC
+98 
-113 PVGACWVPP
+113 
-122 VKLFLRDMLPPKSL
+122 MLPPKSL

-146 LNLYELDS
+146 PNLYELDS
-154 DLSEPDSVPGEGA
+154 DLSEPDAVPGEGA

-177 RNFLYVDFIGPR
+177 RNFLYVEFIGPR

-203 QPETR
+203 QPEIH

-213 IEILVLEQYL
+213 IEVLVLEQYL
-223 AILPERIKPWVCAQ
+223 TILPEKIKPWVHAK
-237 KPETCEKLVALLEQY
+237 KPDNCEKLVALLENY

-272 SRRAAESP
+272 SGRATESP

-288 CSDRDRDRDWDQDW
+288 CSDRERDWDQEW
-302 ERDRERGRARE
+302 ERERQRGRARE
-313 RERRRGRS
+313 RERRRGRG
-321 RDMESRDRWPSVRS
+321 RDVDSRDRWPSVRS

-374 VLYQD
+374 ALYQD

-387 KPQNPIQDN
+387 KLQNPIQDN

-415 NSHMTQGHSA
+415 NSHMTQGHSV

-470 DVARSSRSGRVR
+470 DVARSSRSGRAR

-487 PHRLSRRAGGDWKE
+487 PHRLSRRPGGDWKE

-524 GFSCSSDPVS
+524 GFSCSSDLVS

-544 YHFDVEGQGPVH
+544 YHFDAEGQGPVH
-556 DPRGGARKRPFESGG
+556 DPRGGARKRPFECGG
-571 EARRG
+571 EARRA

-591 LSQPLDVAAMPYVC
+591 LSQPLDLGAMPYVC

-632 YGESFIHGAA
+632 YGESFIHSAA
-642 VSEAQGRPAGARRPE
+642 VSEAQSRPAGARRSE
-657 GAQAAGNS
+657 GAQATGN
-665 AGPAEHRRGQAREH
+665 GTGLAEHRRGQAREH
-679 VGGSGDEEQ
+679 LGGSGDEEQ

-722 SSALVEHQKVH
+722 SSALIEHQKIH
-733 NHEDREK
+733 SHEEREK

-767 CKVCGEAFH
+767 CKVCGETFH

-786 IHGRGSSADGRAR
+786 THGRGSPSDGRAR
-799 AFEEAF
+799 AFEETF
-805 APGPSLKRRQKTY
+805 IPSQSLKRRQKTY
-818 SREKLCDF
+818 SKEKLYDF

-836 SDFMEHQR
+836 SDFMEHQK

-860 LLHSMPMP
+860 LFHSMSMP

-900 ARAYERSTY
+900 ARAYERSAY
-909 ERAIFHSLAAFRP
+909 ERAILHSLAAFRP
-922 PRSLREDGEPS
+922 PRGLREDGEPS

-944 KPPAW
+944 KTPAW
-949 ESPYAGGRHSFFRSS
+949 ESPYTGGRHSFLRSS

-999 HQHQKARAK
+999 RQHQKARAK
-1008 KKNIERKNYDASM
+1008 KKNIERKNYDTSM
-1021 IPTLRFGEP
+1021 IHTLRFGEP

-1067 SGSKSYLRSAL
+1067 SGSKNYLRSVL
-1078 RSLSSTDPQT
+1078 RSLTSTDPQT

-1094 VQIGYAQEA
+1094 MQMGYAQEA

-1130 AQTSYTEA
+1130 AQTSYAKA
-1138 PAEGSYTEEPAQ
+1138 PAK
-1150 TSCIEEPAQTSC
+1150 
-1162 IEEPAQTSYTDPA
+1162 
-1175 AETSYSEEPAQTNY
+1175 
-1189 TEAPAETSY
+1189 
-1198 TEEPVQTSC
+1198 
-1207 IEEPAQTSN
+1207 
-1216 TDPAAETS
+1216 
-1224 YTEEPAQTNYTEG
+1224 
-1237 PAEAS
+1237 
-1242 CIEEPSQTNYTEG
+1242 
-1255 PAEASCIEEPSQ
+1255 
-1267 TNYTEGPAEA
+1267 
-1277 SCIQEPA
+1277 
-1284 QTSCIQEPA
+1284 
-1293 QTSCI
+1293 
-1298 QEPAQTSCTQ
+1298 
-1308 EPAQTSCIQEPAQ
+1308 
-1321 TNYTDPAADTS
+1321 
-1332 YTEEPAQTNY
+1332 
-1342 TEESAEASYTE
+1342 ASY
-1353 EPAQTSCIE
+1353 
-1362 EAAQTSYSDPAAD
+1362 
-1375 TSYTEEPAQTNYTK
+1375 
-1389 EPAEASYTEAPA
+1389 
-1401 QTSCIEEPAQ
+1401 
-1411 TNYTEES
+1411 
-1418 AEASYTEEPAQT
+1418 
-1430 SCIEKPAQTSYTD
+1430 
-1443 PAAETNYTKE
+1443 
-1453 PAQTNYTEE
+1453 
-1462 SAEASD
+1462 

-1500 ETSYT
+1500 QTNYT
-1505 EEPAETSYTEEP
+1505 EEPAE
-1517 AQASYTEEPAQASY
+1517 
-1531 TEEPAQASYTEEPAQ
+1531 ASYTEEPAQ
-1546 TSCSEEP
+1546 TSCIEEPDQTSYTDPAAETSYTEEPAQTNYTEEPTEANYTEELAQTSYTDPAAETSYTEEPAQTNYTKEPAEASYTEEP

-1558 SEEPAQTSYAEEP
+1558 IKEPAQTSYTEES
-1571 AQTGCSEEPAQTS
+1571 AQTNYIEESADAS

-1592 SYAEEPAEASYAKK
+1592 SCI
-1606 PAQTRYD
+1606 
-1613 EEPSQTSYSEEPAQ
+1613 EEPAQ
-1627 TSYAEEPAQTS
+1627 TSYTDPAAETSYTEEPAQTNYTEEPADASYTEEPAQTSCIEEPAQTSYTDPAAEAGYTEEPAEAGYSEEPAQTS
-1638 YAKEPAQTSYAEKPA
+1638 YAKEPAQTSYSEEPDQTSYTDPAAQTSYTEEPAQTSYTEEPAQTSYTEEPAQTSYTEEPAQTSYTEEPAEARYTEKPSQTSYAEEPAQTSYTEEPAEARYTEKPSQTSYAEEPAQTSYSEEPAQASYSEEPAQTSYSEEPDQTSYSEEPDQTSYSEEPDQTSYSEEPDQTSYSEEPA
-1653 QTRYDEEPS
+1653 QTRYAEEPD
-1662 QTSYSEEPAQTSYAE
+1662 QTSYAEEPAQSSYAEEPAQSSYAEEPAQTRYAEEPAQTSYAE

-1682 SYAEEPAQIRY
+1682 SYAEEPAQ
-1693 LEEPAQTRYAEE
+1693 
-1705 PDQTSYAE
+1705 TS
-1713 EPDQTSY
+1713 
-1720 VEEPDQTSY
+1720 
-1729 VEEPDQTSYSEEP
+1729 
-1742 DQTSYTEEPDQTSY
+1742 
-1756 SEEPAQTTYA
+1756 YA

-1772 SYSEEPAQTSY
+1772 SYSEEPAQS
-1783 SEEPAQTTYAEEPAQ
+1783 
-1798 TTYAEEPAQTRYAEE
+1798 TYAEEPAQTRYAEE
-1813 PAQTTYAEEPAQTR
+1813 SL
-1827 YAEEPAQTTYAEEP
+1827 
-1841 AQTRYAEEP
+1841 
-1850 PAETSYAEL
+1850 AETSYAEL

-1869 APTSYAELAAETSY
+1869 APTSYAELAVETSY
-1883 FEPPTQTSYTEP
+1883 FEPPAQTNYTEP

-1908 FDEPPAEASYAD
+1908 FDEPPVEASYAD

-1940 AHISYDEPPA
+1940 AQISYDEPPA

-1966 AVQTSYA
+1966 ADQTSYA
-1973 ELAAETS
+1973 ELAAQTS

-2019 DLGSHQKIYAREKFH
+2019 DLGRHRKIYAGEKFH
-2034 DGKLFGEPVMQDL
+2034 DGKLFGESVMPDL

-2055 ELEEQEEP
+2055 EPEEQ

-2077 LGFADRADLRDHQ
+2077 LGFADREDLRDHQ
-2090 KVHGRRCLVDC
+2090 KVHGREYLVDT
-2101 REYTHPA
+2101 RQYTHPA
-2108 VHMPPVSEYQKG
+2108 VHTPPVSEYQKD
-2120 CRGEQLY
+2120 CLGEQLY

-2161 PFTQPLIASPRRPQA
+2161 PFMQPLIASPRRPQA
-2176 PPKSAPA
+2176 PQKSAPT

-2193 QEFIHASGLSEH
+2193 LDFIHPSVLSEH

-2229 APTEPQQDPGEEP
+2229 APTEPQRDPGEEQ

-2315 LHLQEGGAAA
+2315 LHLQEEGAAA
-2325 AAQEAEARVLVP
+2325 AAAATAQEAEANVLVP

-2343 RGSNVEAAEPEV
+2343 QGSNVEAAEPEV

-2415 DPEERAEEPEGDD
+2415 DPEERAEEPESDA

-2468 AYAEHLTAH
+2468 AYAEHLREH
-2477 ASLVILEPAGL
+2477 ASLVILEPAGF
-2488 YGEGAGD
+2488 YGEGAGG
-2495 PEGGQPDAELFKCDV
+2495 PEGGRPDDELFKCDV
-2510 CGQLFSDLLSLARHQ
+2510 CGQLFSDRLSLARHQ
-2525 NSHTG
+2525 NTHTG

>member
-1 MCVCGFPALYTE
+1 
-13 AVKARPR
+13 
-20 KARGP
+20 
-25 VAPGLPRR
+25 
-33 GGLQAAGSEAQGPR
+33 
-47 GSQEQSAVLP
+47 
-57 WPACCLRLLAC
+57 
-68 VCVGGVVRRPS
+68 
-79 GPVLPPGGPQ
+79 
-89 PLGHVCLLT
+89 
-98 IRRSLSTDCPRCRVC
+98 
-113 PVGACWVPP
+113 
-122 VKLFLRDMLPPKSL
+122 MLPPKSL

-237 KPETCEKLVALLEQY
+237 KPETCEKLVTLLEQY

-396 MENYRKLLSLGV
+396 MENYRKLLSLG
-408 QLAEDDG
+408 
-415 NSHMTQGHSA
+415 
-425 RSKRSA
+425 
-431 YPSTSRGLK
+431 LK
-440 TAPETKKSAHRR
+440 APETKKSAHRR

-657 GAQAAGNS
+657 GAQAAGNG
-665 AGPAEHRRGQAREH
+665 AGPAEHQRGQAREP

-722 SSALVEHQKVH
+722 SSALVEHQKIH

-767 CKVCGEAFH
+767 CKVCGETFH

-786 IHGRGSSADGRAR
+786 THGRGSPADSRAR

-818 SREKLCDF
+818 SREKLYDF

-836 SDFMEHQR
+836 SDFMEHQK

-933 TYLSGLRDPPQ
+933 TYFSGLRDPPQ

-1042 PECGEFFVHSSEL
+1042 PECGEFFVRSSEL

-1067 SGSKSYLRSAL
+1067 SG
-1078 RSLSSTDPQT
+1078 
-1088 SYQGQS
+1088 
-1094 VQIGYAQEA
+1094 
-1103 AQTSYAELAAQTSYA
+1103 
-1118 ELAAQTSYAEEP
+1118 
-1130 AQTSYTEA
+1130 
-1138 PAEGSYTEEPAQ
+1138 
-1150 TSCIEEPAQTSC
+1150 
-1162 IEEPAQTSYTDPA
+1162 
-1175 AETSYSEEPAQTNY
+1175 N
-1189 TEAPAETSY
+1189 
-1198 TEEPVQTSC
+1198 
-1207 IEEPAQTSN
+1207 
-1216 TDPAAETS
+1216 
-1224 YTEEPAQTNYTEG
+1224 
-1237 PAEAS
+1237 
-1242 CIEEPSQTNYTEG
+1242 
-1255 PAEASCIEEPSQ
+1255 
-1267 TNYTEGPAEA
+1267 
-1277 SCIQEPA
+1277 
-1284 QTSCIQEPA
+1284 
-1293 QTSCI
+1293 
-1298 QEPAQTSCTQ
+1298 
-1308 EPAQTSCIQEPAQ
+1308 
-1321 TNYTDPAADTS
+1321 
-1332 YTEEPAQTNY
+1332 
-1342 TEESAEASYTE
+1342 
-1353 EPAQTSCIE
+1353 
-1362 EAAQTSYSDPAAD
+1362 
-1375 TSYTEEPAQTNYTK
+1375 
-1389 EPAEASYTEAPA
+1389 
-1401 QTSCIEEPAQ
+1401 
-1411 TNYTEES
+1411 
-1418 AEASYTEEPAQT
+1418 
-1430 SCIEKPAQTSYTD
+1430 
-1443 PAAETNYTKE
+1443 
-1453 PAQTNYTEE
+1453 
-1462 SAEASD
+1462 
-1468 TEEPAQTSCIEEPA
+1468 
-1482 QTSYTDPAAETS
+1482 
-1494 YTEEPA
+1494 
-1500 ETSYT
+1500 
-1505 EEPAETSYTEEP
+1505 
-1517 AQASYTEEPAQASY
+1517 
-1531 TEEPAQASYTEEPAQ
+1531 
-1546 TSCSEEP
+1546 
-1553 AQTSC
+1553 
-1558 SEEPAQTSYAEEP
+1558 
-1571 AQTGCSEEPAQTS
+1571 
-1584 YSEEPAQT
+1584 
-1592 SYAEEPAEASYAKK
+1592 
-1606 PAQTRYD
+1606 
-1613 EEPSQTSYSEEPAQ
+1613 
-1627 TSYAEEPAQTS
+1627 
-1638 YAKEPAQTSYAEKPA
+1638 
-1653 QTRYDEEPS
+1653 
-1662 QTSYSEEPAQTSYAE
+1662 
-1677 EPAQT
+1677 
-1682 SYAEEPAQIRY
+1682 
-1693 LEEPAQTRYAEE
+1693 
-1705 PDQTSYAE
+1705 
-1713 EPDQTSY
+1713 
-1720 VEEPDQTSY
+1720 
-1729 VEEPDQTSYSEEP
+1729 
-1742 DQTSYTEEPDQTSY
+1742 
-1756 SEEPAQTTYA
+1756 
-1766 EEPAQT
+1766 
-1772 SYSEEPAQTSY
+1772 
-1783 SEEPAQTTYAEEPAQ
+1783 
-1798 TTYAEEPAQTRYAEE
+1798 
-1813 PAQTTYAEEPAQTR
+1813 
-1827 YAEEPAQTTYAEEP
+1827 
-1841 AQTRYAEEP
+1841 
-1850 PAETSYAEL
+1850 
-1859 VAQISYAELA
+1859 
-1869 APTSYAELAAETSY
+1869 
-1883 FEPPTQTSYTEP
+1883 
-1895 AETNYAEP
+1895 
-1903 AAQVS
+1903 
-1908 FDEPPAEASYAD
+1908 
-1920 LAAEISYAELA
+1920 
-1931 AETSYADLA
+1931 
-1940 AHISYDEPPA
+1940 
-1950 ETSYAEL
+1950 
-1957 AAQISYSEP
+1957 
-1966 AVQTSYA
+1966 
-1973 ELAAETS
+1973 
-1980 YSEPLA
+1980 
-1986 QTSYAELTSETSYC
+1986 
-2000 EQPVLNEC
+2000 
-2008 KECGECFATVE
+2008 
-2019 DLGSHQKIYAREKFH
+2019 LGRHQKIYAREKFH

-2090 KVHGRRCLVDC
+2090 KVHGRRCLVDS

-2120 CRGEQLY
+2120 CLGEQLY

-2183 GVGPQCQVCG
+2183 GMGPQCQVCG

-2279 HTSFLTEPP
+2279 HTSFLAEPP

-2325 AAQEAEARVLVP
+2325 AAQEAEAHVLVP
-2337 REVLRI
+2337 REVLRL

-2428 DEPDGAGI
+2428 DDDDEPDGAGI

-2488 YGEGAGD
+2488 YGEGAGN